1 MKTFKLLTAGL
12 AIITLLFT
20 SCKKEEETQ
29 DETAN
34 LTLAKTSLTLKVG
47 EYEKVAIKTGNG
59 TYTATSSDI
68 TKATV
73 SLVNNELTI
82 TALAEGLATVT
93 VSDAKNRTA
102 DISVK
107 VLDLVVPG
115 EHITLLKGKTATR
128 TISFGN
134 DYKVATTDAAIATAT
149 IANNLLTIEAINK
162 GNALVT
168 VKDLVSEKVQTFSV
182 TVESQPL
189 ALSVATVALTKGE
202 KVAVAIVSGNSSY
215 TVSVADTAVA
225 AATVSGT
232 TVTVTGVGVG
242 TTKITVKDADDKTAE
257 LSVTVNALS
266 LALEKTTVEVNADAA
281 VEVAIR
287 SGNGNYTLQVADNS
301 KATATIVGDKV
312 RIEGK
317 EAGTTK
323 VTVKDSQNKTAE
335 ITVTVKPRGLSLER
349 TALTINAGTTAEV
362 AIFSGNGG
370 YTVQVADNNKVTASV
385 VNNKVRI
392 EAKAAGTTKVTV
404 KDSQNKTAE
413 ITVTVNAFSLTLER
427 NAVEV
432 NADAAVEVAITA
444 GNGNYTLQVADNSKA
459 TATIVGD
466 KVRIEGK
473 AAGTTKV
480 TVKDSQNKTA
490 EITVT
495 VKPRGL
501 SLERTA
507 LTINAGTTAEVAIFS
522 GNGGYTV
529 QVADNSKVTA
539 SVVNNK
545 VRIEGKAAGTTK
557 VTVKDNQNKTAEIT
571 VTVNAF
577 SLTLERNAVEL
588 NPDDTAEV
596 SITNGNGNYTLQVA
610 DNSKA
615 TATIVGNKVR
625 IEGKA
630 AGTTKVT
637 VKDSQNKTAEIT
649 VTVKPRGLSLERT
662 ALTINA
668 GTTAE
673 VAIFSGNGG
682 YTVQVADNSKVT
694 ASVVNNKVR
703 IEAKAAGT
711 TKVTVKDGQN
721 KTAEITVTVNAFSL
735 TLERNAVE
743 VNADAAV
750 YVAIT
755 AGNGNYTVQV
765 ADNSKATA
773 TISPTIVGDIVRIE
787 GKAAGTT
794 KVTVKDSQNKTAEI
808 TVTVNAFSLTLER
821 TALTINAGT
830 TAEVAITA
838 GNGNYTVQV
847 ADNSKVTASVVN
859 NKVHIEAKAAG
870 TTKVIVKDSQNKT
883 AEITVTV
890 NAFSL
895 TLERT
900 TLTINAG
907 TTAEVAITA
916 GNGNYTLQV
925 ADNSKV
931 TASVVNNK
939 VHIEAKAA
947 GTTKVIVK
955 DSQNKTA
962 EITVT
967 VKPRGLSLE
976 RTALTINAGTTAEI
990 AITAG
995 NGNYTVQVADNS
1007 KVTASVVNNKVRIEA
1022 KAAGTT
1028 KVTVKDGQNKT
1039 AEITVTVNAFS
1050 LTLERTA
1057 LTINAGT
1064 TAEVA
1069 ITAGNGN
1076 YTLQV
1081 ADNSKVTAS
1090 VVNNKVR
1097 IEGKAAGTTKVTV
1110 KDSQNKTAEIT
1121 VTINPFNLSL
1131 ERNAL
1136 TINAGTTAEVAIFSG
1151 NGGYTVQ
1158 VADNSKVTASVVNNK
1173 VRIEGKAAGTTKVTV
1188 KDSQNKTAEISVT
1201 VSPRNLTVEKMRVE
1215 LNAGANTLVTITNG
1229 NGGYTAL
1236 SEDNNKV
1243 TAQIEGNGVRITAK
1257 AAGTAKVTVKD
1268 SANKQVEIV
1277 VVVKPYNLTVDKTE
1291 VEVNVG
1297 ATAEV
1302 AIRTGN
1308 GGYSVPMYDNTK
1320 VQVAIVGSTV
1330 RITGKAAGET
1340 SVTVKDS
1347 QDKTVEIMVT
1357 VKGTDLELAQA
1368 NVEVNVGATADVA
1381 IVKGTAPYTV
1391 SVINSSVATAEII
1404 GGNKVRIKGVGAGT
1418 TKVTIGDDQSKQAS
1432 IMVTVKAASTDD
1444 LFDIVEGEDNE
1455 YEDYQGER
1463 VIEVK
1468 GSASAIIG
1476 NIVLPARGTVLADSA
1491 LEYSNVSS
1499 VDFNNVKII
1508 GEGALHSSPNL
1519 TKVLLR
1525 KVTKIKSMAFAECN
1539 NLKEVRCY
1547 MNVPPTVKSDAFEGI
1562 AEDAVLWVPRG
1573 KKGAYEAKKAFSSS
1587 FSEIKEM

>member
-73 SLVNNELTI
+73 TLVNNELTI

-93 VSDAKNRTA
+93 VSDAKNHTA

-115 EHITLLKGKTATR
+115 EHITLLKGNTATR
-128 TISFGN
+128 TVSFGN

-149 IANNLLTIEAINK
+149 IANNLLTIEAISK

-257 LSVTVNALS
+257 LSVTVNA
-266 LALEKTTVEVNADAA
+266 
-281 VEVAIR
+281 
-287 SGNGNYTLQVADNS
+287 
-301 KATATIVGDKV
+301 
-312 RIEGK
+312 
-317 EAGTTK
+317 
-323 VTVKDSQNKTAE
+323 
-335 ITVTVKPRGLSLER
+335 
-349 TALTINAGTTAEV
+349 
-362 AIFSGNGG
+362 
-370 YTVQVADNNKVTASV
+370 
-385 VNNKVRI
+385 
-392 EAKAAGTTKVTV
+392 
-404 KDSQNKTAE
+404 
-413 ITVTVNAFSLTLER
+413 FSLTLER

-444 GNGNYTLQVADNSKA
+444 GNGNYTVQVADNSKA

-545 VRIEGKAAGTTK
+545 VRIE
-557 VTVKDNQNKTAEIT
+557 
-571 VTVNAF
+571 
-577 SLTLERNAVEL
+577 
-588 NPDDTAEV
+588 
-596 SITNGNGNYTLQVA
+596 
-610 DNSKA
+610 
-615 TATIVGNKVR
+615 
-625 IEGKA
+625 
-630 AGTTKVT
+630 
-637 VKDSQNKTAEIT
+637 
-649 VTVKPRGLSLERT
+649 
-662 ALTINA
+662 
-668 GTTAE
+668 
-673 VAIFSGNGG
+673 
-682 YTVQVADNSKVT
+682 
-694 ASVVNNKVR
+694 
-703 IEAKAAGT
+703 AKAAGT
-711 TKVTVKDGQN
+711 TKVT
-721 KTAEITVTVNAFSL
+721 L
-735 TLERNAVE
+735 
-743 VNADAAV
+743 
-750 YVAIT
+750 
-755 AGNGNYTVQV
+755 
-765 ADNSKATA
+765 
-773 TISPTIVGDIVRIE
+773 
-787 GKAAGTT
+787 
-794 KVTVKDSQNKTAEI
+794 
-808 TVTVNAFSLTLER
+808 
-821 TALTINAGT
+821 
-830 TAEVAITA
+830 
-838 GNGNYTVQV
+838 
-847 ADNSKVTASVVN
+847 
-859 NKVHIEAKAAG
+859 
-870 TTKVIVKDSQNKT
+870 
-883 AEITVTV
+883 
-890 NAFSL
+890 
-895 TLERT
+895 
-900 TLTINAG
+900 
-907 TTAEVAITA
+907 
-916 GNGNYTLQV
+916 
-925 ADNSKV
+925 
-931 TASVVNNK
+931 
-939 VHIEAKAA
+939 
-947 GTTKVIVK
+947 
-955 DSQNKTA
+955 
-962 EITVT
+962 
-967 VKPRGLSLE
+967 
-976 RTALTINAGTTAEI
+976 
-990 AITAG
+990 
-995 NGNYTVQVADNS
+995 
-1007 KVTASVVNNKVRIEA
+1007 
-1022 KAAGTT
+1022 
-1028 KVTVKDGQNKT
+1028 KDGQNKT

-1050 LTLERTA
+1050 LTLERTT

-1158 VADNSKVTASVVNNK
+1158 VADNSKATATIVGNK
-1173 VRIEGKAAGTTKVTV
+1173 VRITGVGAGTTKVTV

-1201 VSPRNLTVEKMRVE
+1201 VSPRNLSVEKMRVE
-1215 LNAGANTLVTITNG
+1215 LNAGANTLVAITNG
-1229 NGGYTAL
+1229 NGGYTAV

-1243 TAQIEGNGVRITAK
+1243 TAQIEGNGIRITAK

-1302 AIRTGN
+1302 AIRSGN

-1347 QDKTVEIMVT
+1347 QDKTVEIIVT
-1357 VKGTDLELAQA
+1357 VKGADLELAKA
-1368 NVEVNVGATADVA
+1368 NVEVNVGATAEVA

-1391 SVINSSVATAEII
+1391 SVINSSVATAQII
-1404 GGNKVRIKGVGAGT
+1404 GGNKVRITGVGAGT
-1418 TKVTIGDDQSKQAS
+1418 TKVTVGDDQAKQAF

-1444 LFDIVEGEDNE
+1444 LFDIVEGEDIE
-1455 YEDYQGER
+1455 EEDYKNER

-1468 GSASAIIG
+1468 GSASAISG
-1476 NIVLPARGTVLADSA
+1476 NIVLPARGTVLADNT
-1491 LEYSNVSS
+1491 LEYSSVSS

-1508 GEGALHSSPNL
+1508 GEGALHSSRNL
-1519 TKVLLR
+1519 TKVLLK
-1525 KVTKIKSMAFAECN
+1525 KVTKIKSMAFAECDK
-1539 NLKEVRCY
+1539 LKEVRCN
-1547 MNVPPTVKSDAFEGI
+1547 MNVPPTVESDAFEGI
-1562 AEDAVLWVPRG
+1562 AEDAVLWVPNG
-1573 KKGAYEAKKAFSSS
+1573 KKGAYEAVEAFSSN

>member
-73 SLVNNELTI
+73 TLVNNELTI

-93 VSDAKNRTA
+93 VSDAKNHTA

-115 EHITLLKGKTATR
+115 EHITLLKGNTATR

-149 IANNLLTIEAINK
+149 IANNLLTIEAISK

-257 LSVTVNALS
+257 LS
-266 LALEKTTVEVNADAA
+266 
-281 VEVAIR
+281 
-287 SGNGNYTLQVADNS
+287 
-301 KATATIVGDKV
+301 
-312 RIEGK
+312 
-317 EAGTTK
+317 
-323 VTVKDSQNKTAE
+323 
-335 ITVTVKPRGLSLER
+335 
-349 TALTINAGTTAEV
+349 
-362 AIFSGNGG
+362 
-370 YTVQVADNNKVTASV
+370 
-385 VNNKVRI
+385 
-392 EAKAAGTTKVTV
+392 
-404 KDSQNKTAE
+404 
-413 ITVTVNAFSLTLER
+413 VTVNAFSLTLER

-507 LTINAGTTAEVAIFS
+507 LTINAGTTAEVAI
-522 GNGGYTV
+522 
-529 QVADNSKVTA
+529 
-539 SVVNNK
+539 
-545 VRIEGKAAGTTK
+545 
-557 VTVKDNQNKTAEIT
+557 
-571 VTVNAF
+571 
-577 SLTLERNAVEL
+577 
-588 NPDDTAEV
+588 
-596 SITNGNGNYTLQVA
+596 
-610 DNSKA
+610 
-615 TATIVGNKVR
+615 
-625 IEGKA
+625 
-630 AGTTKVT
+630 
-637 VKDSQNKTAEIT
+637 
-649 VTVKPRGLSLERT
+649 
-662 ALTINA
+662 
-668 GTTAE
+668 
-673 VAIFSGNGG
+673 
-682 YTVQVADNSKVT
+682 
-694 ASVVNNKVR
+694 
-703 IEAKAAGT
+703 
-711 TKVTVKDGQN
+711 
-721 KTAEITVTVNAFSL
+721 
-735 TLERNAVE
+735 
-743 VNADAAV
+743 
-750 YVAIT
+750 T
-755 AGNGNYTVQV
+755 AGNGN
-765 ADNSKATA
+765 
-773 TISPTIVGDIVRIE
+773 
-787 GKAAGTT
+787 
-794 KVTVKDSQNKTAEI
+794 
-808 TVTVNAFSLTLER
+808 
-821 TALTINAGT
+821 
-830 TAEVAITA
+830 
-838 GNGNYTVQV
+838 
-847 ADNSKVTASVVN
+847 
-859 NKVHIEAKAAG
+859 
-870 TTKVIVKDSQNKT
+870 
-883 AEITVTV
+883 
-890 NAFSL
+890 
-895 TLERT
+895 
-900 TLTINAG
+900 
-907 TTAEVAITA
+907 
-916 GNGNYTLQV
+916 
-925 ADNSKV
+925 
-931 TASVVNNK
+931 
-939 VHIEAKAA
+939 
-947 GTTKVIVK
+947 
-955 DSQNKTA
+955 
-962 EITVT
+962 
-967 VKPRGLSLE
+967 
-976 RTALTINAGTTAEI
+976 
-990 AITAG
+990 
-995 NGNYTVQVADNS
+995 
-1007 KVTASVVNNKVRIEA
+1007 
-1022 KAAGTT
+1022 
-1028 KVTVKDGQNKT
+1028 
-1039 AEITVTVNAFS
+1039 
-1050 LTLERTA
+1050 
-1057 LTINAGT
+1057 
-1064 TAEVA
+1064 
-1069 ITAGNGN
+1069 
-1076 YTLQV
+1076 
-1081 ADNSKVTAS
+1081 
-1090 VVNNKVR
+1090 
-1097 IEGKAAGTTKVTV
+1097 
-1110 KDSQNKTAEIT
+1110 
-1121 VTINPFNLSL
+1121 
-1131 ERNAL
+1131 
-1136 TINAGTTAEVAIFSG
+1136 
-1151 NGGYTVQ
+1151 YTVQ

-1357 VKGTDLELAQA
+1357 VKGTDLELAKA
-1368 NVEVNVGATADVA
+1368 NVEVNVGATAEVA

-1391 SVINSSVATAEII
+1391 SVINSSVATAQII
-1404 GGNKVRIKGVGAGT
+1404 GGNKVRITGVGAGT
-1418 TKVTIGDDQSKQAS
+1418 TKVTVGDDQAKQAF

-1444 LFDIVEGEDNE
+1444 LFDIVEGEDIE
-1455 YEDYQGER
+1455 EEDYKNER

-1468 GSASAIIG
+1468 GSASAISG
-1476 NIVLPARGTVLADSA
+1476 NIVLPARGTVLADNT
-1491 LEYSNVSS
+1491 LEYSSVSS

-1508 GEGALHSSPNL
+1508 GEGALHSSRNL
-1519 TKVLLR
+1519 TKVLLK

-1539 NLKEVRCY
+1539 KLKEVRCY
-1547 MNVPPTVKSDAFEGI
+1547 MNVPPTVESDAFDGI

-1573 KKGAYEAKKAFSSS
+1573 KKGAYEAVEAFSSS

>member
-73 SLVNNELTI
+73 TLVNNELTI

-93 VSDAKNRTA
+93 VSDAKNHTA

-115 EHITLLKGKTATR
+115 EHITLLKGNTATR
-128 TISFGN
+128 TVSFGN

-149 IANNLLTIEAINK
+149 IANNLLTIEAISK

-257 LSVTVNALS
+257 LS
-266 LALEKTTVEVNADAA
+266 
-281 VEVAIR
+281 
-287 SGNGNYTLQVADNS
+287 
-301 KATATIVGDKV
+301 
-312 RIEGK
+312 
-317 EAGTTK
+317 
-323 VTVKDSQNKTAE
+323 
-335 ITVTVKPRGLSLER
+335 
-349 TALTINAGTTAEV
+349 
-362 AIFSGNGG
+362 
-370 YTVQVADNNKVTASV
+370 
-385 VNNKVRI
+385 
-392 EAKAAGTTKVTV
+392 
-404 KDSQNKTAE
+404 
-413 ITVTVNAFSLTLER
+413 VTVNAFSLTLER

-545 VRIEGKAAGTTK
+545 VRIE
-557 VTVKDNQNKTAEIT
+557 
-571 VTVNAF
+571 
-577 SLTLERNAVEL
+577 
-588 NPDDTAEV
+588 
-596 SITNGNGNYTLQVA
+596 
-610 DNSKA
+610 
-615 TATIVGNKVR
+615 
-625 IEGKA
+625 
-630 AGTTKVT
+630 
-637 VKDSQNKTAEIT
+637 
-649 VTVKPRGLSLERT
+649 
-662 ALTINA
+662 
-668 GTTAE
+668 
-673 VAIFSGNGG
+673 
-682 YTVQVADNSKVT
+682 
-694 ASVVNNKVR
+694 
-703 IEAKAAGT
+703 AKAAGT

-743 VNADAAV
+743 LNPDETAEVS
-750 YVAIT
+750 IT
-755 AGNGNYTVQV
+755 NGNGNYTLQV

-773 TISPTIVGDIVRIE
+773 TIVG
-787 GKAAGTT
+787 
-794 KVTVKDSQNKTAEI
+794 
-808 TVTVNAFSLTLER
+808 
-821 TALTINAGT
+821 
-830 TAEVAITA
+830 
-838 GNGNYTVQV
+838 
-847 ADNSKVTASVVN
+847 

-870 TTKVIVKDSQNKT
+870 TTKVIVKDS
-883 AEITVTV
+883 
-890 NAFSL
+890 
-895 TLERT
+895 
-900 TLTINAG
+900 
-907 TTAEVAITA
+907 
-916 GNGNYTLQV
+916 
-925 ADNSKV
+925 
-931 TASVVNNK
+931 
-939 VHIEAKAA
+939 
-947 GTTKVIVK
+947 
-955 DSQNKTA
+955 
-962 EITVT
+962 
-967 VKPRGLSLE
+967 
-976 RTALTINAGTTAEI
+976 
-990 AITAG
+990 
-995 NGNYTVQVADNS
+995 
-1007 KVTASVVNNKVRIEA
+1007 
-1022 KAAGTT
+1022 
-1028 KVTVKDGQNKT
+1028 QNKT

-1081 ADNSKVTAS
+1081 ADNSKATATI
-1090 VVNNKVR
+1090 VGDKVR

-1121 VTINPFNLSL
+1121 ITINPFNLSL

-1215 LNAGANTLVTITNG
+1215 LNAGANTLVAITNG
-1229 NGGYTAL
+1229 NGGYTAV

-1243 TAQIEGNGVRITAK
+1243 TAQIEGNGIRITAK

-1297 ATAEV
+1297 ATEEV
-1302 AIRTGN
+1302 AIRSGN

-1340 SVTVKDS
+1340 SITVKDS
-1347 QDKTVEIMVT
+1347 QDKTVEIIVT
-1357 VKGTDLELAQA
+1357 VKGTDLELAKA
-1368 NVEVNVGATADVA
+1368 NVEVNVGATAEVA

-1391 SVINSSVATAEII
+1391 SVINSSVATAQII
-1404 GGNKVRIKGVGAGT
+1404 GGNKVRITGVGAGT
-1418 TKVTIGDDQSKQAS
+1418 TKVTVGDDQAKQAF

-1444 LFDIVEGEDNE
+1444 LFDIVEGEDIE
-1455 YEDYQGER
+1455 EEDYKNER

-1468 GSASAIIG
+1468 GSASAISG
-1476 NIVLPARGTVLADSA
+1476 NIVLPARGTVLADNT
-1491 LEYSNVSS
+1491 LEYSSVSS

-1508 GEGALHSSPNL
+1508 GEGALHSSRNL
-1519 TKVLLR
+1519 TKVLLK
-1525 KVTKIKSMAFAECN
+1525 KVTKIKSMAFAECDK
-1539 NLKEVRCY
+1539 LKEVRCN
-1547 MNVPPTVKSDAFEGI
+1547 MNVPPTVESDAFEGI

-1573 KKGAYEAKKAFSSS
+1573 KKGAYEDVEAFSSS

>member
-115 EHITLLKGKTATR
+115 EHITLLKGNTATR

-149 IANNLLTIEAINK
+149 IANNLLTIEAISK

-281 VEVAIR
+281 VEVAI
-287 SGNGNYTLQVADNS
+287 
-301 KATATIVGDKV
+301 
-312 RIEGK
+312 
-317 EAGTTK
+317 
-323 VTVKDSQNKTAE
+323 
-335 ITVTVKPRGLSLER
+335 
-349 TALTINAGTTAEV
+349 
-362 AIFSGNGG
+362 
-370 YTVQVADNNKVTASV
+370 
-385 VNNKVRI
+385 
-392 EAKAAGTTKVTV
+392 
-404 KDSQNKTAE
+404 
-413 ITVTVNAFSLTLER
+413 
-427 NAVEV
+427 
-432 NADAAVEVAITA
+432 TA

-501 SLERTA
+501 SLERT
-507 LTINAGTTAEVAIFS
+507 
-522 GNGGYTV
+522 
-529 QVADNSKVTA
+529 
-539 SVVNNK
+539 
-545 VRIEGKAAGTTK
+545 
-557 VTVKDNQNKTAEIT
+557 
-571 VTVNAF
+571 
-577 SLTLERNAVEL
+577 
-588 NPDDTAEV
+588 
-596 SITNGNGNYTLQVA
+596 
-610 DNSKA
+610 
-615 TATIVGNKVR
+615 
-625 IEGKA
+625 
-630 AGTTKVT
+630 
-637 VKDSQNKTAEIT
+637 
-649 VTVKPRGLSLERT
+649 
-662 ALTINA
+662 
-668 GTTAE
+668 
-673 VAIFSGNGG
+673 
-682 YTVQVADNSKVT
+682 
-694 ASVVNNKVR
+694 
-703 IEAKAAGT
+703 
-711 TKVTVKDGQN
+711 
-721 KTAEITVTVNAFSL
+721 
-735 TLERNAVE
+735 
-743 VNADAAV
+743 
-750 YVAIT
+750 
-755 AGNGNYTVQV
+755 
-765 ADNSKATA
+765 
-773 TISPTIVGDIVRIE
+773 
-787 GKAAGTT
+787 
-794 KVTVKDSQNKTAEI
+794 
-808 TVTVNAFSLTLER
+808 
-821 TALTINAGT
+821 
-830 TAEVAITA
+830 
-838 GNGNYTVQV
+838 
-847 ADNSKVTASVVN
+847 
-859 NKVHIEAKAAG
+859 
-870 TTKVIVKDSQNKT
+870 
-883 AEITVTV
+883 
-890 NAFSL
+890 
-895 TLERT
+895 
-900 TLTINAG
+900 
-907 TTAEVAITA
+907 
-916 GNGNYTLQV
+916 
-925 ADNSKV
+925 
-931 TASVVNNK
+931 
-939 VHIEAKAA
+939 
-947 GTTKVIVK
+947 
-955 DSQNKTA
+955 
-962 EITVT
+962 
-967 VKPRGLSLE
+967 
-976 RTALTINAGTTAEI
+976 
-990 AITAG
+990 
-995 NGNYTVQVADNS
+995 
-1007 KVTASVVNNKVRIEA
+1007 
-1022 KAAGTT
+1022 
-1028 KVTVKDGQNKT
+1028 
-1039 AEITVTVNAFS
+1039 
-1050 LTLERTA
+1050 
-1057 LTINAGT
+1057 
-1064 TAEVA
+1064 
-1069 ITAGNGN
+1069 
-1076 YTLQV
+1076 
-1081 ADNSKVTAS
+1081 
-1090 VVNNKVR
+1090 
-1097 IEGKAAGTTKVTV
+1097 
-1110 KDSQNKTAEIT
+1110 
-1121 VTINPFNLSL
+1121 
-1131 ERNAL
+1131 AL

-1340 SVTVKDS
+1340 SITVKDS
-1347 QDKTVEIMVT
+1347 QDKTVEIIVT
-1357 VKGTDLELAQA
+1357 VKGTDLELAKT
-1368 NVEVNVGATADVA
+1368 NVEVNVGATAEVA

-1391 SVINSSVATAEII
+1391 SVINSSVATAQII
-1404 GGNKVRIKGVGAGT
+1404 GGNKVRITGVGAGT
-1418 TKVTIGDDQSKQAS
+1418 TKVTVGDDQAKQAS

-1444 LFDIVEGEDNE
+1444 LFDIVEGEDIE
-1455 YEDYQGER
+1455 EEDYKNER

-1468 GSASAIIG
+1468 GSASAISG
-1476 NIVLPARGTVLADSA
+1476 NIVLPARGTVLADNT
-1491 LEYSNVSS
+1491 LEYSSVSS

-1508 GEGALHSSPNL
+1508 GEGALHSSRNL
-1519 TKVLLR
+1519 TKVLLK
-1525 KVTKIKSMAFAECN
+1525 KVTKIKSMAFAECDK
-1539 NLKEVRCY
+1539 LKEVRCY
-1547 MNVPPTVKSDAFEGI
+1547 MNVPPTVESDAFEGI

-1573 KKGAYEAKKAFSSS
+1573 KKGAYEDVEAFSSN

>member
-73 SLVNNELTI
+73 TLVNNELTI

-115 EHITLLKGKTATR
+115 EHITLLKGNTATR

-149 IANNLLTIEAINK
+149 IANNLLTIEAISK

-287 SGNGNYTLQVADNS
+287 SGNGDYTAQVADNS

-362 AIFSGNGG
+362 AITAGNGN
-370 YTVQVADNNKVTASV
+370 YTVQVADNSKVTASV

-432 NADAAVEVAITA
+432 NADAAVYVAITA
-444 GNGNYTLQVADNSKA
+444 GNGNYTVQVADNSKA
-459 TATIVGD
+459 TATISPTIVGD

-495 VKPRGL
+495 VKPHGL

-545 VRIEGKAAGTTK
+545 VRIEAKAAGTTK
-557 VTVKDNQNKTAEIT
+557 VTVKDGQNKTAEIT

-649 VTVKPRGLSLERT
+649 VTVRAR
-662 ALTINA
+662 A
-668 GTTAE
+668 
-673 VAIFSGNGG
+673 
-682 YTVQVADNSKVT
+682 
-694 ASVVNNKVR
+694 
-703 IEAKAAGT
+703 
-711 TKVTVKDGQN
+711 
-721 KTAEITVTVNAFSL
+721 
-735 TLERNAVE
+735 
-743 VNADAAV
+743 
-750 YVAIT
+750 
-755 AGNGNYTVQV
+755 
-765 ADNSKATA
+765 
-773 TISPTIVGDIVRIE
+773 
-787 GKAAGTT
+787 
-794 KVTVKDSQNKTAEI
+794 
-808 TVTVNAFSLTLER
+808 LTLER

-895 TLERT
+895 TLER
-900 TLTINAG
+900 N
-907 TTAEVAITA
+907 
-916 GNGNYTLQV
+916 
-925 ADNSKV
+925 
-931 TASVVNNK
+931 
-939 VHIEAKAA
+939 
-947 GTTKVIVK
+947 
-955 DSQNKTA
+955 
-962 EITVT
+962 
-967 VKPRGLSLE
+967 
-976 RTALTINAGTTAEI
+976 
-990 AITAG
+990 
-995 NGNYTVQVADNS
+995 
-1007 KVTASVVNNKVRIEA
+1007 
-1022 KAAGTT
+1022 
-1028 KVTVKDGQNKT
+1028 
-1039 AEITVTVNAFS
+1039 
-1050 LTLERTA
+1050 A

-1188 KDSQNKTAEISVT
+1188 KDSQNKTTEISVT

-1215 LNAGANTLVTITNG
+1215 LNAGANTLVAITNG
-1229 NGGYTAL
+1229 NGGYTAV

-1243 TAQIEGNGVRITAK
+1243 TAQIEGNGIRITAK
-1257 AAGTAKVTVKD
+1257 AAGTTKVTVKD

-1277 VVVKPYNLTVDKTE
+1277 VVVRPYNLTVDKTE

-1302 AIRTGN
+1302 AIRSGN

-1340 SVTVKDS
+1340 SVTIKDS
-1347 QDKTVEIMVT
+1347 QNKTAEITVT
-1357 VKGTDLELAQA
+1357 VKGADLELAKA
-1368 NVEVNVGATADVA
+1368 NVEVNVGATAEVA

-1391 SVINSSVATAEII
+1391 SVINSSVATAQII
-1404 GGNKVRIKGVGAGT
+1404 GGNKVRIEGKAAGT
-1418 TKVTIGDDQSKQAS
+1418 TKVTVGDDQAKQAF

-1444 LFDIVEGEDNE
+1444 LFDIVEGEDIE
-1455 YEDYQGER
+1455 EEDYKNER

-1468 GSASAIIG
+1468 GSASAISG
-1476 NIVLPARGTVLADSA
+1476 DIVLPARGTVLADNT
-1491 LEYSNVSS
+1491 LEYSSVSS

-1508 GEGALHSSPNL
+1508 GEGALHSSRNL
-1519 TKVLLR
+1519 TKVLLK
-1525 KVTKIKSMAFAECN
+1525 KVTKIKSMAFAECDK
-1539 NLKEVRCY
+1539 LKEVRCY
-1547 MNVPPTVKSDAFEGI
+1547 MNVPPTVESDAFDGI

-1573 KKGAYEAKKAFSSS
+1573 KKGAYEAVEAFSSS

>member
-115 EHITLLKGKTATR
+115 EHITLLKGNTATR

-149 IANNLLTIEAINK
+149 IANNLLTIEAISK

-168 VKDLVSEKVQTFSV
+168 VKDLVNEKVQTFSV

-189 ALSVATVALTKGE
+189 ALSVASVALTKGE

-232 TVTVTGVGVG
+232 TVMVTGVGVG

-257 LSVTVNALS
+257 LS
-266 LALEKTTVEVNADAA
+266 
-281 VEVAIR
+281 
-287 SGNGNYTLQVADNS
+287 
-301 KATATIVGDKV
+301 
-312 RIEGK
+312 
-317 EAGTTK
+317 
-323 VTVKDSQNKTAE
+323 
-335 ITVTVKPRGLSLER
+335 
-349 TALTINAGTTAEV
+349 
-362 AIFSGNGG
+362 
-370 YTVQVADNNKVTASV
+370 
-385 VNNKVRI
+385 
-392 EAKAAGTTKVTV
+392 
-404 KDSQNKTAE
+404 
-413 ITVTVNAFSLTLER
+413 VTVNAFSLTLER

-649 VTVKPRGLSLERT
+649 VTVRAR
-662 ALTINA
+662 A
-668 GTTAE
+668 
-673 VAIFSGNGG
+673 
-682 YTVQVADNSKVT
+682 
-694 ASVVNNKVR
+694 
-703 IEAKAAGT
+703 
-711 TKVTVKDGQN
+711 
-721 KTAEITVTVNAFSL
+721 
-735 TLERNAVE
+735 
-743 VNADAAV
+743 
-750 YVAIT
+750 
-755 AGNGNYTVQV
+755 
-765 ADNSKATA
+765 
-773 TISPTIVGDIVRIE
+773 
-787 GKAAGTT
+787 
-794 KVTVKDSQNKTAEI
+794 
-808 TVTVNAFSLTLER
+808 LTLER
-821 TALTINAGT
+821 T
-830 TAEVAITA
+830 
-838 GNGNYTVQV
+838 
-847 ADNSKVTASVVN
+847 
-859 NKVHIEAKAAG
+859 
-870 TTKVIVKDSQNKT
+870 
-883 AEITVTV
+883 
-890 NAFSL
+890 
-895 TLERT
+895 
-900 TLTINAG
+900 
-907 TTAEVAITA
+907 
-916 GNGNYTLQV
+916 
-925 ADNSKV
+925 
-931 TASVVNNK
+931 
-939 VHIEAKAA
+939 
-947 GTTKVIVK
+947 
-955 DSQNKTA
+955 
-962 EITVT
+962 
-967 VKPRGLSLE
+967 
-976 RTALTINAGTTAEI
+976 
-990 AITAG
+990 
-995 NGNYTVQVADNS
+995 
-1007 KVTASVVNNKVRIEA
+1007 
-1022 KAAGTT
+1022 
-1028 KVTVKDGQNKT
+1028 
-1039 AEITVTVNAFS
+1039 
-1050 LTLERTA
+1050 
-1057 LTINAGT
+1057 
-1064 TAEVA
+1064 
-1069 ITAGNGN
+1069 
-1076 YTLQV
+1076 
-1081 ADNSKVTAS
+1081 
-1090 VVNNKVR
+1090 
-1097 IEGKAAGTTKVTV
+1097 
-1110 KDSQNKTAEIT
+1110 
-1121 VTINPFNLSL
+1121 
-1131 ERNAL
+1131 AL

-1188 KDSQNKTAEISVT
+1188 KDNQNKTAEITVTVNAFSLTLERNAVELNPDDTAEVSITNGNGNYTLQVADNSKATATIVGNKVRIEGKAAGTTKVTVKDSQNKTAEITVTVRARALTLERTTLTINAGTTAEVAITAGNDNYTVQVADNSKVTASVVNNKVRIEGKAAGTTKVTVKDSQNKTAEITVTVNAFSLTLERTTLTINAGTTAEVAITAGNGNYTLQVADNSKATATIVGDKVRIEGKAAGTTKVTVKDSQNKTAEIIVTINPFNLSLERTALTINAGTTAEVAIFSGNGGYTVQVADNSKATATIVGNKVRIEGKAAGTTKVTVKDSQNKTAEISVT
-1201 VSPRNLTVEKMRVE
+1201 VSPRNLAVEKMRVE
-1215 LNAGANTLVTITNG
+1215 LNAGANTLVAITNG
-1229 NGGYTAL
+1229 NGGYTAV

-1243 TAQIEGNGVRITAK
+1243 TAQIEGNGIRITAK
-1257 AAGTAKVTVKD
+1257 AAGTAKVIVKD

-1277 VVVKPYNLTVDKTE
+1277 VVVRPYNLTVDKTE
-1291 VEVNVG
+1291 LEVNVG

-1302 AIRTGN
+1302 AIRSGN

-1340 SVTVKDS
+1340 SVIVKDS
-1347 QDKTVEIMVT
+1347 QDKTAEITVT
-1357 VKGTDLELAQA
+1357 VKGADLELAKA
-1368 NVEVNVGATADVA
+1368 NVEVNVGATAEVA

-1391 SVINSSVATAEII
+1391 SVINSSVATAQII
-1404 GGNKVRIKGVGAGT
+1404 GGNKVRIEGKAAGT
-1418 TKVTIGDDQSKQAS
+1418 TKVTVGDDQAKQAF

-1444 LFDIVEGEDNE
+1444 LFDIVEGEDIE
-1455 YEDYQGER
+1455 EEDYKNER

-1468 GSASAIIG
+1468 GSASAISG
-1476 NIVLPARGTVLADSA
+1476 DIVLPARGTVLADNT
-1491 LEYSNVSS
+1491 LEYSSVSS

-1508 GEGALHSSPNL
+1508 GEGALHSSRNL
-1519 TKVLLR
+1519 TKVLLK
-1525 KVTKIKSMAFAECN
+1525 KVTKIKSMAFAECDK
-1539 NLKEVRCY
+1539 LKEVRCY
-1547 MNVPPTVKSDAFEGI
+1547 MNVPPTVESDAFEGI

-1573 KKGAYEAKKAFSSS
+1573 KKGAYEAVEAFSSS

>member
-73 SLVNNELTI
+73 TLVNNELTI

-93 VSDAKNRTA
+93 VSDAKNHTA

-115 EHITLLKGKTATR
+115 EHITLLKGNTATR

-149 IANNLLTIEAINK
+149 IANNLLTIEAISK

-257 LSVTVNALS
+257 LS
-266 LALEKTTVEVNADAA
+266 
-281 VEVAIR
+281 
-287 SGNGNYTLQVADNS
+287 
-301 KATATIVGDKV
+301 
-312 RIEGK
+312 
-317 EAGTTK
+317 
-323 VTVKDSQNKTAE
+323 
-335 ITVTVKPRGLSLER
+335 
-349 TALTINAGTTAEV
+349 
-362 AIFSGNGG
+362 
-370 YTVQVADNNKVTASV
+370 
-385 VNNKVRI
+385 
-392 EAKAAGTTKVTV
+392 
-404 KDSQNKTAE
+404 
-413 ITVTVNAFSLTLER
+413 VTVNAFSLTLER

-557 VTVKDNQNKTAEIT
+557 VTVKD
-571 VTVNAF
+571 
-577 SLTLERNAVEL
+577 
-588 NPDDTAEV
+588 
-596 SITNGNGNYTLQVA
+596 
-610 DNSKA
+610 
-615 TATIVGNKVR
+615 
-625 IEGKA
+625 
-630 AGTTKVT
+630 
-637 VKDSQNKTAEIT
+637 
-649 VTVKPRGLSLERT
+649 
-662 ALTINA
+662 
-668 GTTAE
+668 
-673 VAIFSGNGG
+673 
-682 YTVQVADNSKVT
+682 
-694 ASVVNNKVR
+694 
-703 IEAKAAGT
+703 
-711 TKVTVKDGQN
+711 
-721 KTAEITVTVNAFSL
+721 
-735 TLERNAVE
+735 
-743 VNADAAV
+743 
-750 YVAIT
+750 
-755 AGNGNYTVQV
+755 
-765 ADNSKATA
+765 
-773 TISPTIVGDIVRIE
+773 
-787 GKAAGTT
+787 
-794 KVTVKDSQNKTAEI
+794 
-808 TVTVNAFSLTLER
+808 
-821 TALTINAGT
+821 
-830 TAEVAITA
+830 
-838 GNGNYTVQV
+838 
-847 ADNSKVTASVVN
+847 
-859 NKVHIEAKAAG
+859 
-870 TTKVIVKDSQNKT
+870 
-883 AEITVTV
+883 
-890 NAFSL
+890 
-895 TLERT
+895 
-900 TLTINAG
+900 
-907 TTAEVAITA
+907 
-916 GNGNYTLQV
+916 
-925 ADNSKV
+925 
-931 TASVVNNK
+931 
-939 VHIEAKAA
+939 
-947 GTTKVIVK
+947 
-955 DSQNKTA
+955 
-962 EITVT
+962 
-967 VKPRGLSLE
+967 
-976 RTALTINAGTTAEI
+976 
-990 AITAG
+990 
-995 NGNYTVQVADNS
+995 
-1007 KVTASVVNNKVRIEA
+1007 
-1022 KAAGTT
+1022 
-1028 KVTVKDGQNKT
+1028 
-1039 AEITVTVNAFS
+1039 
-1050 LTLERTA
+1050 
-1057 LTINAGT
+1057 
-1064 TAEVA
+1064 
-1069 ITAGNGN
+1069 
-1076 YTLQV
+1076 
-1081 ADNSKVTAS
+1081 
-1090 VVNNKVR
+1090 
-1097 IEGKAAGTTKVTV
+1097 
-1110 KDSQNKTAEIT
+1110 
-1121 VTINPFNLSL
+1121 
-1131 ERNAL
+1131 
-1136 TINAGTTAEVAIFSG
+1136 
-1151 NGGYTVQ
+1151 
-1158 VADNSKVTASVVNNK
+1158 
-1173 VRIEGKAAGTTKVTV
+1173 
-1188 KDSQNKTAEISVT
+1188 SQNKTAEISVT

-1215 LNAGANTLVTITNG
+1215 LNAGANTLVAITNG
-1229 NGGYTAL
+1229 NGGYTAV

-1243 TAQIEGNGVRITAK
+1243 TAQIEGNGIRITAK

-1302 AIRTGN
+1302 AIRSGN
-1308 GGYSVPMYDNTK
+1308 GGYSAPMYDDTK

-1340 SVTVKDS
+1340 SITVKDS
-1347 QDKTVEIMVT
+1347 QDKTVEIIVT
-1357 VKGTDLELAQA
+1357 VKGTDLELAKA
-1368 NVEVNVGATADVA
+1368 NVEVNVGATAEVA

-1391 SVINSSVATAEII
+1391 SVINSSVATAQII
-1404 GGNKVRIKGVGAGT
+1404 GGNKVRITGVGAGT
-1418 TKVTIGDDQSKQAS
+1418 TKVTVGDDQAKQAF
-1432 IMVTVKAASTDD
+1432 IMVTVKAVSTDD
-1444 LFDIVEGEDNE
+1444 LFDIVEGEDIE
-1455 YEDYQGER
+1455 EEDYKNER

-1468 GSASAIIG
+1468 GSASAISG
-1476 NIVLPARGTVLADSA
+1476 NIVLPARGTVLADNT
-1491 LEYSNVSS
+1491 LEYSSVSS

-1519 TKVLLR
+1519 TKVLLK

-1539 NLKEVRCY
+1539 KLKEVRCY
-1547 MNVPPTVKSDAFEGI
+1547 MNVPPTVESDAFEGI

-1573 KKGAYEAKKAFSSS
+1573 KKGAYEDVEAFSSS

>member
-73 SLVNNELTI
+73 TLVNNELTI

-93 VSDAKNRTA
+93 VSDAKNHTA
-102 DISVK
+102 NISVK

-115 EHITLLKGKTATR
+115 EHITLLKGNTATR

-149 IANNLLTIEAINK
+149 IANNLLTIEAISK

-257 LSVTVNALS
+257 LSVTVNA
-266 LALEKTTVEVNADAA
+266 
-281 VEVAIR
+281 
-287 SGNGNYTLQVADNS
+287 
-301 KATATIVGDKV
+301 
-312 RIEGK
+312 
-317 EAGTTK
+317 
-323 VTVKDSQNKTAE
+323 
-335 ITVTVKPRGLSLER
+335 
-349 TALTINAGTTAEV
+349 
-362 AIFSGNGG
+362 
-370 YTVQVADNNKVTASV
+370 
-385 VNNKVRI
+385 
-392 EAKAAGTTKVTV
+392 
-404 KDSQNKTAE
+404 
-413 ITVTVNAFSLTLER
+413 FSLTLER

-444 GNGNYTLQVADNSKA
+444 GNGNYTLQIADNSKA

-545 VRIEGKAAGTTK
+545 VRIEAKAAGTTK
-557 VTVKDNQNKTAEIT
+557 VTVKDSQNKTAEIT

-577 SLTLERNAVEL
+577 SLTLERNAVEV
-588 NPDDTAEV
+588 NADAAVEVAITA
-596 SITNGNGNYTLQVA
+596 GNGNYTLQIA

-615 TATIVGNKVR
+615 TATIVGDKVR

-682 YTVQVADNSKVT
+682 YTVQVADNSK
-694 ASVVNNKVR
+694 
-703 IEAKAAGT
+703 
-711 TKVTVKDGQN
+711 
-721 KTAEITVTVNAFSL
+721 
-735 TLERNAVE
+735 
-743 VNADAAV
+743 
-750 YVAIT
+750 
-755 AGNGNYTVQV
+755 
-765 ADNSKATA
+765 ATA
-773 TISPTIVGDIVRIE
+773 TIVG
-787 GKAAGTT
+787 
-794 KVTVKDSQNKTAEI
+794 
-808 TVTVNAFSLTLER
+808 
-821 TALTINAGT
+821 
-830 TAEVAITA
+830 
-838 GNGNYTVQV
+838 
-847 ADNSKVTASVVN
+847 
-859 NKVHIEAKAAG
+859 
-870 TTKVIVKDSQNKT
+870 
-883 AEITVTV
+883 
-890 NAFSL
+890 
-895 TLERT
+895 
-900 TLTINAG
+900 
-907 TTAEVAITA
+907 
-916 GNGNYTLQV
+916 
-925 ADNSKV
+925 
-931 TASVVNNK
+931 
-939 VHIEAKAA
+939 
-947 GTTKVIVK
+947 
-955 DSQNKTA
+955 
-962 EITVT
+962 
-967 VKPRGLSLE
+967 
-976 RTALTINAGTTAEI
+976 
-990 AITAG
+990 
-995 NGNYTVQVADNS
+995 
-1007 KVTASVVNNKVRIEA
+1007 
-1022 KAAGTT
+1022 
-1028 KVTVKDGQNKT
+1028 
-1039 AEITVTVNAFS
+1039 
-1050 LTLERTA
+1050 
-1057 LTINAGT
+1057 
-1064 TAEVA
+1064 
-1069 ITAGNGN
+1069 
-1076 YTLQV
+1076 
-1081 ADNSKVTAS
+1081 
-1090 VVNNKVR
+1090 
-1097 IEGKAAGTTKVTV
+1097 
-1110 KDSQNKTAEIT
+1110 
-1121 VTINPFNLSL
+1121 
-1131 ERNAL
+1131 
-1136 TINAGTTAEVAIFSG
+1136 
-1151 NGGYTVQ
+1151 
-1158 VADNSKVTASVVNNK
+1158 NK

-1201 VSPRNLTVEKMRVE
+1201 VSPRNLAVEKMRVE
-1215 LNAGANTLVTITNG
+1215 LNAGANTLVAITNG
-1229 NGGYTAL
+1229 NGGYTAV

-1243 TAQIEGNGVRITAK
+1243 TAQIEGNGIRITAK

-1277 VVVKPYNLTVDKTE
+1277 VVVRPYNLTVDKNE

-1297 ATAEV
+1297 ATVEV
-1302 AIRTGN
+1302 AIRSGN

-1330 RITGKAAGET
+1330 RITGKAAGEI
-1340 SVTVKDS
+1340 SVIVKDS
-1347 QDKTVEIMVT
+1347 QDKTVEIIVT
-1357 VKGTDLELAQA
+1357 VKGADLELAKA
-1368 NVEVNVGATADVA
+1368 NVEVNVGATAEVA

-1391 SVINSSVATAEII
+1391 SVINSSVATAQII
-1404 GGNKVRIKGVGAGT
+1404 GGNKVRIEGKAVGT
-1418 TKVTIGDDQSKQAS
+1418 TKVTVGDDQAKQAF

-1468 GSASAIIG
+1468 GSASAISG
-1476 NIVLPARGTVLADSA
+1476 DIVLPARGTVLADNT
-1491 LEYSNVSS
+1491 LEYSSVSS

-1508 GEGALHSSPNL
+1508 GEGALHSSRNL

-1525 KVTKIKSMAFAECN
+1525 KVTKIKSMAFAECDK
-1539 NLKEVRCY
+1539 LKEVRCY
-1547 MNVPPTVKSDAFEGI
+1547 MNVPPTVESDAFDGI

-1573 KKGAYEAKKAFSSS
+1573 KKGAYEAVEAFSSS

>member
-115 EHITLLKGKTATR
+115 EHITLLKGNTATR

-149 IANNLLTIEAINK
+149 IANNLLTIEAISK

-257 LSVTVNALS
+257 LSVTVNAFS
-266 LALEKTTVEVNADAA
+266 LTLERNAVEVNADAA

-287 SGNGNYTLQVADNS
+287 SGNGNYTVQVADNS

-370 YTVQVADNNKVTASV
+370 YTVQVADNSKATATIV
-385 VNNKVRI
+385 GNKVRI
-392 EAKAAGTTKVTV
+392 EGKAAGTTKVTV

-444 GNGNYTLQVADNSKA
+444 GNGNYTVQVADNSKA

-466 KVRIEGK
+466 
-473 AAGTTKV
+473 
-480 TVKDSQNKTA
+480 
-490 EITVT
+490 
-495 VKPRGL
+495 
-501 SLERTA
+501 
-507 LTINAGTTAEVAIFS
+507 
-522 GNGGYTV
+522 
-529 QVADNSKVTA
+529 
-539 SVVNNK
+539 
-545 VRIEGKAAGTTK
+545 
-557 VTVKDNQNKTAEIT
+557 
-571 VTVNAF
+571 
-577 SLTLERNAVEL
+577 
-588 NPDDTAEV
+588 
-596 SITNGNGNYTLQVA
+596 
-610 DNSKA
+610 
-615 TATIVGNKVR
+615 
-625 IEGKA
+625 
-630 AGTTKVT
+630 
-637 VKDSQNKTAEIT
+637 
-649 VTVKPRGLSLERT
+649 
-662 ALTINA
+662 
-668 GTTAE
+668 
-673 VAIFSGNGG
+673 
-682 YTVQVADNSKVT
+682 
-694 ASVVNNKVR
+694 
-703 IEAKAAGT
+703 
-711 TKVTVKDGQN
+711 
-721 KTAEITVTVNAFSL
+721 
-735 TLERNAVE
+735 
-743 VNADAAV
+743 
-750 YVAIT
+750 
-755 AGNGNYTVQV
+755 
-765 ADNSKATA
+765 
-773 TISPTIVGDIVRIE
+773 
-787 GKAAGTT
+787 
-794 KVTVKDSQNKTAEI
+794 
-808 TVTVNAFSLTLER
+808 
-821 TALTINAGT
+821 
-830 TAEVAITA
+830 
-838 GNGNYTVQV
+838 
-847 ADNSKVTASVVN
+847 
-859 NKVHIEAKAAG
+859 
-870 TTKVIVKDSQNKT
+870 
-883 AEITVTV
+883 
-890 NAFSL
+890 
-895 TLERT
+895 
-900 TLTINAG
+900 
-907 TTAEVAITA
+907 
-916 GNGNYTLQV
+916 
-925 ADNSKV
+925 
-931 TASVVNNK
+931 
-939 VHIEAKAA
+939 
-947 GTTKVIVK
+947 
-955 DSQNKTA
+955 
-962 EITVT
+962 
-967 VKPRGLSLE
+967 
-976 RTALTINAGTTAEI
+976 
-990 AITAG
+990 
-995 NGNYTVQVADNS
+995 
-1007 KVTASVVNNKVRIEA
+1007 
-1022 KAAGTT
+1022 
-1028 KVTVKDGQNKT
+1028 
-1039 AEITVTVNAFS
+1039 
-1050 LTLERTA
+1050 
-1057 LTINAGT
+1057 
-1064 TAEVA
+1064 
-1069 ITAGNGN
+1069 
-1076 YTLQV
+1076 
-1081 ADNSKVTAS
+1081 
-1090 VVNNKVR
+1090 
-1097 IEGKAAGTTKVTV
+1097 
-1110 KDSQNKTAEIT
+1110 
-1121 VTINPFNLSL
+1121 
-1131 ERNAL
+1131 
-1136 TINAGTTAEVAIFSG
+1136 
-1151 NGGYTVQ
+1151 
-1158 VADNSKVTASVVNNK
+1158 K

-1215 LNAGANTLVTITNG
+1215 LNAGANTLVAITNG
-1229 NGGYTAL
+1229 NGGYTAV

-1243 TAQIEGNGVRITAK
+1243 TAQIEGNGIRITAK

-1302 AIRTGN
+1302 AIRSGN
-1308 GGYSVPMYDNTK
+1308 GGYSAPMYDDTK

-1347 QDKTVEIMVT
+1347 QDKTVEIIVT
-1357 VKGTDLELAQA
+1357 VKGTDLELAKA
-1368 NVEVNVGATADVA
+1368 NVEVNVGATAEVA

-1391 SVINSSVATAEII
+1391 SVINSSVATAQII
-1404 GGNKVRIKGVGAGT
+1404 GGNKVRITGVGAGT
-1418 TKVTIGDDQSKQAS
+1418 TKVTVGDDQAKQAF

-1444 LFDIVEGEDNE
+1444 LFDIVEGEDIE
-1455 YEDYQGER
+1455 EEDYKNER

-1468 GSASAIIG
+1468 GSASAISG
-1476 NIVLPARGTVLADSA
+1476 NIVLPARGTVLADNT
-1491 LEYSNVSS
+1491 LEYSSVSS

-1508 GEGALHSSPNL
+1508 GEGALHSSRNL
-1519 TKVLLR
+1519 TKVLLK
-1525 KVTKIKSMAFAECN
+1525 KVTKIKSMAFAECDK
-1539 NLKEVRCY
+1539 LKEVRCN
-1547 MNVPPTVKSDAFEGI
+1547 MNVPPTVESDAFDGI

-1573 KKGAYEAKKAFSSS
+1573 KKGAYEDVEAFSSS
-1587 FSEIKEM
+1587 FSEIKEIQ

>member
-20 SCKKEEETQ
+20 SCKKEEEKQ

-115 EHITLLKGKTATR
+115 EHITLLKGNTATR

-149 IANNLLTIEAINK
+149 IANNLLTIEAISK

-257 LSVTVNALS
+257 LSVTVNA
-266 LALEKTTVEVNADAA
+266 
-281 VEVAIR
+281 
-287 SGNGNYTLQVADNS
+287 
-301 KATATIVGDKV
+301 
-312 RIEGK
+312 
-317 EAGTTK
+317 
-323 VTVKDSQNKTAE
+323 
-335 ITVTVKPRGLSLER
+335 
-349 TALTINAGTTAEV
+349 
-362 AIFSGNGG
+362 
-370 YTVQVADNNKVTASV
+370 
-385 VNNKVRI
+385 
-392 EAKAAGTTKVTV
+392 
-404 KDSQNKTAE
+404 
-413 ITVTVNAFSLTLER
+413 FSLTLER

-444 GNGNYTLQVADNSKA
+444 GNGNYTIQVADNSKA

-495 VKPRGL
+495 VKPHGL

-557 VTVKDNQNKTAEIT
+557 VTVKDSQNKTAEIT

-615 TATIVGNKVR
+615 TATIAGDKVR
-625 IEGKA
+625 IEG
-630 AGTTKVT
+630 
-637 VKDSQNKTAEIT
+637 
-649 VTVKPRGLSLERT
+649 
-662 ALTINA
+662 
-668 GTTAE
+668 
-673 VAIFSGNGG
+673 
-682 YTVQVADNSKVT
+682 
-694 ASVVNNKVR
+694 
-703 IEAKAAGT
+703 
-711 TKVTVKDGQN
+711 
-721 KTAEITVTVNAFSL
+721 
-735 TLERNAVE
+735 
-743 VNADAAV
+743 
-750 YVAIT
+750 
-755 AGNGNYTVQV
+755 
-765 ADNSKATA
+765 
-773 TISPTIVGDIVRIE
+773 
-787 GKAAGTT
+787 
-794 KVTVKDSQNKTAEI
+794 
-808 TVTVNAFSLTLER
+808 
-821 TALTINAGT
+821 
-830 TAEVAITA
+830 
-838 GNGNYTVQV
+838 
-847 ADNSKVTASVVN
+847 
-859 NKVHIEAKAAG
+859 KAAG

-939 VHIEAKAA
+939 V
-947 GTTKVIVK
+947 
-955 DSQNKTA
+955 
-962 EITVT
+962 
-967 VKPRGLSLE
+967 
-976 RTALTINAGTTAEI
+976 
-990 AITAG
+990 
-995 NGNYTVQVADNS
+995 
-1007 KVTASVVNNKVRIEA
+1007 RIEA
-1022 KAAGTT
+1022 
-1028 KVTVKDGQNKT
+1028 
-1039 AEITVTVNAFS
+1039 
-1050 LTLERTA
+1050 
-1057 LTINAGT
+1057 
-1064 TAEVA
+1064 
-1069 ITAGNGN
+1069 
-1076 YTLQV
+1076 
-1081 ADNSKVTAS
+1081 
-1090 VVNNKVR
+1090 
-1097 IEGKAAGTTKVTV
+1097 KAAGTTKVTV

-1151 NGGYTVQ
+1151 TGGYTVQ
-1158 VADNSKVTASVVNNK
+1158 VADNSKATATIVDNK
-1173 VRIEGKAAGTTKVTV
+1173 VRITGVGAGTTKVTV

-1215 LNAGANTLVTITNG
+1215 LNAGANTLVAITNGNGGYTVDSEDNNKVMAKIEGNGIRITAKAAGTTKVTVKDGQNKTAEISVTVSPHNLAVEKMRVELNAGANTLVAITNG
-1229 NGGYTAL
+1229 NGGYTAV

-1243 TAQIEGNGVRITAK
+1243 TAQIESNGIRITAK

-1277 VVVKPYNLTVDKTE
+1277 VVVRPYNLTVDKTE

-1302 AIRTGN
+1302 AIRSGN
-1308 GGYSVPMYDNTK
+1308 GGYSAPMYDNTK

-1340 SVTVKDS
+1340 SVTIKDS
-1347 QDKTVEIMVT
+1347 QNKTAEITVT
-1357 VKGTDLELAQA
+1357 VKGADLELAQA
-1368 NVEVNVGATADVA
+1368 NVEVNVGATTEVA

-1391 SVINSSVATAEII
+1391 SVINSSVATAQII
-1404 GGNKVRIKGVGAGT
+1404 GGNKVRIEGKAAGT
-1418 TKVTIGDDQSKQAS
+1418 TKVTVGDDQAKQAF
-1432 IMVTVKAASTDD
+1432 IMVTVKAASTGD
-1444 LFDIVEGEDNE
+1444 LFDIVEGEDIE
-1455 YEDYQGER
+1455 EEDYKNER

-1587 FSEIKEM
+1587 FSEIKEMQ

>member
-115 EHITLLKGKTATR
+115 EHITLLKGNTATR

-149 IANNLLTIEAINK
+149 IANNFLTIEAISK

-215 TVSVADTAVA
+215 IVSVADTAVA

-257 LSVTVNALS
+257 LS
-266 LALEKTTVEVNADAA
+266 
-281 VEVAIR
+281 
-287 SGNGNYTLQVADNS
+287 
-301 KATATIVGDKV
+301 
-312 RIEGK
+312 
-317 EAGTTK
+317 
-323 VTVKDSQNKTAE
+323 
-335 ITVTVKPRGLSLER
+335 
-349 TALTINAGTTAEV
+349 
-362 AIFSGNGG
+362 
-370 YTVQVADNNKVTASV
+370 
-385 VNNKVRI
+385 
-392 EAKAAGTTKVTV
+392 
-404 KDSQNKTAE
+404 
-413 ITVTVNAFSLTLER
+413 VTVNAFSLTLER

-480 TVKDSQNKTA
+480 TIKDSQNKT
-490 EITVT
+490 T
-495 VKPRGL
+495 
-501 SLERTA
+501 
-507 LTINAGTTAEVAIFS
+507 
-522 GNGGYTV
+522 
-529 QVADNSKVTA
+529 
-539 SVVNNK
+539 
-545 VRIEGKAAGTTK
+545 
-557 VTVKDNQNKTAEIT
+557 EIT

-649 VTVKPRGLSLERT
+649 VTVRARALTLERTTLTINAGTTAEVAITAGNGNYTLQVADNSKATATIVGNKVRIEAKAAGTTKVIVKDGQNKTAEITVTVNAFSLSLERTTLTINAGTTAEVAITAGNGNYTVQVADNSKATATIVGDKVRIEGKAAGTTKVTVKDSQNKTAEITITINPFNLSLERTALTINAGTTAEVAIFSGNGGYTVQVADNSKATATIVGNKVRIEGKAAGTTKVIVKDSQNKTAEITVTVKPRGLSLERT

-711 TKVTVKDGQN
+711 TKVTVKD
-721 KTAEITVTVNAFSL
+721 
-735 TLERNAVE
+735 
-743 VNADAAV
+743 
-750 YVAIT
+750 
-755 AGNGNYTVQV
+755 
-765 ADNSKATA
+765 
-773 TISPTIVGDIVRIE
+773 
-787 GKAAGTT
+787 
-794 KVTVKDSQNKTAEI
+794 
-808 TVTVNAFSLTLER
+808 
-821 TALTINAGT
+821 
-830 TAEVAITA
+830 
-838 GNGNYTVQV
+838 
-847 ADNSKVTASVVN
+847 
-859 NKVHIEAKAAG
+859 
-870 TTKVIVKDSQNKT
+870 
-883 AEITVTV
+883 
-890 NAFSL
+890 
-895 TLERT
+895 
-900 TLTINAG
+900 
-907 TTAEVAITA
+907 
-916 GNGNYTLQV
+916 
-925 ADNSKV
+925 
-931 TASVVNNK
+931 
-939 VHIEAKAA
+939 
-947 GTTKVIVK
+947 
-955 DSQNKTA
+955 
-962 EITVT
+962 
-967 VKPRGLSLE
+967 
-976 RTALTINAGTTAEI
+976 
-990 AITAG
+990 
-995 NGNYTVQVADNS
+995 
-1007 KVTASVVNNKVRIEA
+1007 
-1022 KAAGTT
+1022 
-1028 KVTVKDGQNKT
+1028 
-1039 AEITVTVNAFS
+1039 
-1050 LTLERTA
+1050 
-1057 LTINAGT
+1057 
-1064 TAEVA
+1064 
-1069 ITAGNGN
+1069 
-1076 YTLQV
+1076 
-1081 ADNSKVTAS
+1081 
-1090 VVNNKVR
+1090 
-1097 IEGKAAGTTKVTV
+1097 
-1110 KDSQNKTAEIT
+1110 
-1121 VTINPFNLSL
+1121 
-1131 ERNAL
+1131 
-1136 TINAGTTAEVAIFSG
+1136 
-1151 NGGYTVQ
+1151 
-1158 VADNSKVTASVVNNK
+1158 
-1173 VRIEGKAAGTTKVTV
+1173 
-1188 KDSQNKTAEISVT
+1188 SQNKTAEISVT
-1201 VSPRNLTVEKMRVE
+1201 VSPHNLTVEKMRVE
-1215 LNAGANTLVTITNG
+1215 LNAGANTLVAITNG
-1229 NGGYTAL
+1229 NGGYTAV

-1243 TAQIEGNGVRITAK
+1243 TAQIEGNGIRITAK

-1277 VVVKPYNLTVDKTE
+1277 VVVRPYNLTVDKTE

-1302 AIRTGN
+1302 AIRSGN
-1308 GGYSVPMYDNTK
+1308 GGYSAPMYDNTK

-1340 SVTVKDS
+1340 SVTIKDS
-1347 QDKTVEIMVT
+1347 QNKTAEITVT
-1357 VKGTDLELAQA
+1357 VKGADLELAQA
-1368 NVEVNVGATADVA
+1368 NVEVNVGATTEVA

-1391 SVINSSVATAEII
+1391 SVINSSVATAQII
-1404 GGNKVRIKGVGAGT
+1404 GGNKVRIEGKAAGT
-1418 TKVTIGDDQSKQAS
+1418 TKVTVGDDQAKQAF

-1444 LFDIVEGEDNE
+1444 LFDIVEGEDIE
-1455 YEDYQGER
+1455 EEDYKNER

-1468 GSASAIIG
+1468 GSASAISG
-1476 NIVLPARGTVLADSA
+1476 DIVLPARGTVLADNT
-1491 LEYSNVSS
+1491 LEYSSVSS

-1508 GEGALHSSPNL
+1508 GEGALHSSRNL

-1539 NLKEVRCY
+1539 KLKEVRCY
-1547 MNVPPTVKSDAFEGI
+1547 MNVPPTVESDAFDGI

-1573 KKGAYEAKKAFSSS
+1573 KKGAYEAVEAFSSS

>member
-73 SLVNNELTI
+73 TLVNNELTI

-93 VSDAKNRTA
+93 VSDAKNHTA
-102 DISVK
+102 NISVK

-115 EHITLLKGKTATR
+115 EHITLLKGNTATR

-149 IANNLLTIEAINK
+149 IANNLLTIEAISK

-257 LSVTVNALS
+257 LSVTVNAFS
-266 LALEKTTVEVNADAA
+266 LTLERNAVEVNADAA
-281 VEVAIR
+281 VEVAITA
-287 SGNGNYTLQVADNS
+287 GNGNYTLQIADNS

-317 EAGTTK
+317 AAGTTK

-362 AIFSGNGG
+362 TITAGNGN
-370 YTVQVADNNKVTASV
+370 YTLQVADNSKVTASV

-444 GNGNYTLQVADNSKA
+444 GNGNYTVQVADNSKA

-557 VTVKDNQNKTAEIT
+557 VTVKDSQNKTAEIT
-571 VTVNAF
+571 VTVRARA
-577 SLTLERNAVEL
+577 LTLERTTLTINAGA
-588 NPDDTAEV
+588 TAEV
-596 SITNGNGNYTLQVA
+596 AITAGNGNYTLQVADNSKATATIVGDKVRVEGKAAGTTKVTVKDSQNKTAEIIVTINPFNLSLERTALTINAGTTAEVAIFSGNGGYTVQVA

-637 VKDSQNKTAEIT
+637 VKDSQNKTAEI
-649 VTVKPRGLSLERT
+649 
-662 ALTINA
+662 
-668 GTTAE
+668 
-673 VAIFSGNGG
+673 
-682 YTVQVADNSKVT
+682 
-694 ASVVNNKVR
+694 
-703 IEAKAAGT
+703 
-711 TKVTVKDGQN
+711 
-721 KTAEITVTVNAFSL
+721 
-735 TLERNAVE
+735 
-743 VNADAAV
+743 
-750 YVAIT
+750 
-755 AGNGNYTVQV
+755 
-765 ADNSKATA
+765 
-773 TISPTIVGDIVRIE
+773 
-787 GKAAGTT
+787 
-794 KVTVKDSQNKTAEI
+794 
-808 TVTVNAFSLTLER
+808 
-821 TALTINAGT
+821 
-830 TAEVAITA
+830 
-838 GNGNYTVQV
+838 
-847 ADNSKVTASVVN
+847 
-859 NKVHIEAKAAG
+859 
-870 TTKVIVKDSQNKT
+870 
-883 AEITVTV
+883 
-890 NAFSL
+890 
-895 TLERT
+895 
-900 TLTINAG
+900 
-907 TTAEVAITA
+907 
-916 GNGNYTLQV
+916 
-925 ADNSKV
+925 
-931 TASVVNNK
+931 
-939 VHIEAKAA
+939 
-947 GTTKVIVK
+947 
-955 DSQNKTA
+955 
-962 EITVT
+962 
-967 VKPRGLSLE
+967 
-976 RTALTINAGTTAEI
+976 
-990 AITAG
+990 
-995 NGNYTVQVADNS
+995 
-1007 KVTASVVNNKVRIEA
+1007 
-1022 KAAGTT
+1022 
-1028 KVTVKDGQNKT
+1028 
-1039 AEITVTVNAFS
+1039 
-1050 LTLERTA
+1050 
-1057 LTINAGT
+1057 
-1064 TAEVA
+1064 
-1069 ITAGNGN
+1069 
-1076 YTLQV
+1076 
-1081 ADNSKVTAS
+1081 
-1090 VVNNKVR
+1090 
-1097 IEGKAAGTTKVTV
+1097 
-1110 KDSQNKTAEIT
+1110 
-1121 VTINPFNLSL
+1121 
-1131 ERNAL
+1131 
-1136 TINAGTTAEVAIFSG
+1136 
-1151 NGGYTVQ
+1151 
-1158 VADNSKVTASVVNNK
+1158 
-1173 VRIEGKAAGTTKVTV
+1173 
-1188 KDSQNKTAEISVT
+1188 SVT
-1201 VSPRNLTVEKMRVE
+1201 VSPRNLAVEKMRVE
-1215 LNAGANTLVTITNG
+1215 LNAGANTLVAITNG
-1229 NGGYTAL
+1229 NGGYTAV

-1243 TAQIEGNGVRITAK
+1243 TAQIEGNGIRITAK

-1277 VVVKPYNLTVDKTE
+1277 VVVRPYNLTVDKNE

-1297 ATAEV
+1297 ATVEV
-1302 AIRTGN
+1302 AIRSGN

-1330 RITGKAAGET
+1330 RITGKAAGEI
-1340 SVTVKDS
+1340 SVIVKDS
-1347 QDKTVEIMVT
+1347 QDKTVEIIVT
-1357 VKGTDLELAQA
+1357 VKGADLELAKA
-1368 NVEVNVGATADVA
+1368 NVEVNVGATAEVA

-1391 SVINSSVATAEII
+1391 SVINSSVATAQII
-1404 GGNKVRIKGVGAGT
+1404 GGNKVRIEGKAVGT
-1418 TKVTIGDDQSKQAS
+1418 TKVTVGDDQAKQAF

-1468 GSASAIIG
+1468 GSASAISG
-1476 NIVLPARGTVLADSA
+1476 DIVLPARGTVLADNT
-1491 LEYSNVSS
+1491 LEYSSVSS

-1508 GEGALHSSPNL
+1508 GEGALHSSRNL

-1525 KVTKIKSMAFAECN
+1525 KVTKIKSMAFAECDK
-1539 NLKEVRCY
+1539 LKEVRCY
-1547 MNVPPTVKSDAFEGI
+1547 MNVPPTVESDAFDGI

-1573 KKGAYEAKKAFSSS
+1573 KKGAYEAVEAFSSS

>member
-73 SLVNNELTI
+73 TLVNNELTI

-93 VSDAKNRTA
+93 VSDAKNHTA

-115 EHITLLKGKTATR
+115 EHITLLKGNTATR

-149 IANNLLTIEAINK
+149 IANNLLTIEAISK

-225 AATVSGT
+225 AAIVSGT

-257 LSVTVNALS
+257 LSVTVNAFS
-266 LALEKTTVEVNADAA
+266 LTLERNAVEVNADAT
-281 VEVAIR
+281 VEVAITT
-287 SGNGNYTLQVADNS
+287 GNGNYTLQVADNS

-317 EAGTTK
+317 AAGTTK

-362 AIFSGNGG
+362 AITAGNGN
-370 YTVQVADNNKVTASV
+370 YTVQVADNSKVTASVVNNKVRIEAKAAGTTKVTVKDSQNKTAEIIVTVNAFSLTLERNAVEVNADAAVEVAITAGNGNYTVQVADNSKVTASV

-459 TATIVGD
+459 TATIVGN

-480 TVKDSQNKTA
+480 IVKDSQNKTA

-557 VTVKDNQNKTAEIT
+557 VTIKDSQNKTTEIT

-649 VTVKPRGLSLERT
+649 VTVRARALTLERTTLTINAGTTAEVAITAGNGNYTLQVADNSKATATIVGNKVRIEAKAAGTTKVIVKDGQNKTAEITVTVNAFSLSLERTTLTINAGTTAEVAITAGNGNYTVQVADNSKATATIVGDKVRIEGKAAGTTKVTVKDSQNKTAEITITINPFNLSLERT

-682 YTVQVADNSKVT
+682 YTVQVADNSK
-694 ASVVNNKVR
+694 
-703 IEAKAAGT
+703 
-711 TKVTVKDGQN
+711 
-721 KTAEITVTVNAFSL
+721 
-735 TLERNAVE
+735 
-743 VNADAAV
+743 
-750 YVAIT
+750 
-755 AGNGNYTVQV
+755 
-765 ADNSKATA
+765 ATA
-773 TISPTIVGDIVRIE
+773 TIVG
-787 GKAAGTT
+787 
-794 KVTVKDSQNKTAEI
+794 
-808 TVTVNAFSLTLER
+808 
-821 TALTINAGT
+821 
-830 TAEVAITA
+830 
-838 GNGNYTVQV
+838 
-847 ADNSKVTASVVN
+847 
-859 NKVHIEAKAAG
+859 
-870 TTKVIVKDSQNKT
+870 
-883 AEITVTV
+883 
-890 NAFSL
+890 
-895 TLERT
+895 
-900 TLTINAG
+900 
-907 TTAEVAITA
+907 
-916 GNGNYTLQV
+916 
-925 ADNSKV
+925 
-931 TASVVNNK
+931 
-939 VHIEAKAA
+939 
-947 GTTKVIVK
+947 
-955 DSQNKTA
+955 
-962 EITVT
+962 
-967 VKPRGLSLE
+967 
-976 RTALTINAGTTAEI
+976 
-990 AITAG
+990 
-995 NGNYTVQVADNS
+995 
-1007 KVTASVVNNKVRIEA
+1007 
-1022 KAAGTT
+1022 
-1028 KVTVKDGQNKT
+1028 
-1039 AEITVTVNAFS
+1039 
-1050 LTLERTA
+1050 
-1057 LTINAGT
+1057 
-1064 TAEVA
+1064 
-1069 ITAGNGN
+1069 
-1076 YTLQV
+1076 
-1081 ADNSKVTAS
+1081 
-1090 VVNNKVR
+1090 
-1097 IEGKAAGTTKVTV
+1097 
-1110 KDSQNKTAEIT
+1110 
-1121 VTINPFNLSL
+1121 
-1131 ERNAL
+1131 
-1136 TINAGTTAEVAIFSG
+1136 
-1151 NGGYTVQ
+1151 
-1158 VADNSKVTASVVNNK
+1158 NK

-1201 VSPRNLTVEKMRVE
+1201 VSPHNLTVEKMRVE
-1215 LNAGANTLVTITNG
+1215 LNAGANTLVAITNG
-1229 NGGYTAL
+1229 NGGYTAV

-1243 TAQIEGNGVRITAK
+1243 TAQIEGNGIRITAK

-1277 VVVKPYNLTVDKTE
+1277 VVVRPYNLTVDKTE

-1302 AIRTGN
+1302 AIRSGN
-1308 GGYSVPMYDNTK
+1308 GGYSAPMYDNTK

-1340 SVTVKDS
+1340 SVTIKDS
-1347 QDKTVEIMVT
+1347 QNKTAEITVT
-1357 VKGTDLELAQA
+1357 VKGADLELAQA
-1368 NVEVNVGATADVA
+1368 NVEVNVGATTEVA

-1391 SVINSSVATAEII
+1391 SVINSSVATAQII
-1404 GGNKVRIKGVGAGT
+1404 GGNKVRIEGKAAGT
-1418 TKVTIGDDQSKQAS
+1418 TKVTVGDDQAKQAF

-1444 LFDIVEGEDNE
+1444 LFDIVEGEDIE
-1455 YEDYQGER
+1455 EEDYKNER

-1468 GSASAIIG
+1468 GSASAISG
-1476 NIVLPARGTVLADSA
+1476 DIVLPARGTVLADNT
-1491 LEYSNVSS
+1491 LEYSSVSS

-1508 GEGALHSSPNL
+1508 GEGALHSSRNL

-1539 NLKEVRCY
+1539 KLKEVRCY
-1547 MNVPPTVKSDAFEGI
+1547 MNVPPTVESDAFDGI

-1573 KKGAYEAKKAFSSS
+1573 KKGAYEAVEAFSSS

>member
-115 EHITLLKGKTATR
+115 EHITLLKGNTATR

-257 LSVTVNALS
+257 LSVTVNAFS
-266 LALEKTTVEVNADAA
+266 LTLERNAVEVNADAA
-281 VEVAIR
+281 VEVAITA
-287 SGNGNYTLQVADNS
+287 GNGNYTLQVADNS

-317 EAGTTK
+317 AAGTTK

-362 AIFSGNGG
+362 AITAGNGN
-370 YTVQVADNNKVTASV
+370 YTVQVADNSKVTASV

-507 LTINAGTTAEVAIFS
+507 LTINAGTTAEVAI
-522 GNGGYTV
+522 
-529 QVADNSKVTA
+529 TA
-539 SVVNNK
+539 
-545 VRIEGKAAGTTK
+545 
-557 VTVKDNQNKTAEIT
+557 
-571 VTVNAF
+571 
-577 SLTLERNAVEL
+577 
-588 NPDDTAEV
+588 
-596 SITNGNGNYTLQVA
+596 GNGNYTLQVA

-637 VKDSQNKTAEIT
+637 VKDSQNKTAEI
-649 VTVKPRGLSLERT
+649 
-662 ALTINA
+662 
-668 GTTAE
+668 
-673 VAIFSGNGG
+673 
-682 YTVQVADNSKVT
+682 
-694 ASVVNNKVR
+694 
-703 IEAKAAGT
+703 
-711 TKVTVKDGQN
+711 
-721 KTAEITVTVNAFSL
+721 
-735 TLERNAVE
+735 
-743 VNADAAV
+743 
-750 YVAIT
+750 
-755 AGNGNYTVQV
+755 
-765 ADNSKATA
+765 
-773 TISPTIVGDIVRIE
+773 
-787 GKAAGTT
+787 
-794 KVTVKDSQNKTAEI
+794 
-808 TVTVNAFSLTLER
+808 
-821 TALTINAGT
+821 
-830 TAEVAITA
+830 
-838 GNGNYTVQV
+838 
-847 ADNSKVTASVVN
+847 
-859 NKVHIEAKAAG
+859 
-870 TTKVIVKDSQNKT
+870 
-883 AEITVTV
+883 
-890 NAFSL
+890 
-895 TLERT
+895 
-900 TLTINAG
+900 
-907 TTAEVAITA
+907 
-916 GNGNYTLQV
+916 
-925 ADNSKV
+925 
-931 TASVVNNK
+931 
-939 VHIEAKAA
+939 
-947 GTTKVIVK
+947 
-955 DSQNKTA
+955 
-962 EITVT
+962 
-967 VKPRGLSLE
+967 
-976 RTALTINAGTTAEI
+976 
-990 AITAG
+990 
-995 NGNYTVQVADNS
+995 
-1007 KVTASVVNNKVRIEA
+1007 
-1022 KAAGTT
+1022 
-1028 KVTVKDGQNKT
+1028 
-1039 AEITVTVNAFS
+1039 
-1050 LTLERTA
+1050 
-1057 LTINAGT
+1057 
-1064 TAEVA
+1064 
-1069 ITAGNGN
+1069 
-1076 YTLQV
+1076 
-1081 ADNSKVTAS
+1081 
-1090 VVNNKVR
+1090 
-1097 IEGKAAGTTKVTV
+1097 
-1110 KDSQNKTAEIT
+1110 
-1121 VTINPFNLSL
+1121 
-1131 ERNAL
+1131 
-1136 TINAGTTAEVAIFSG
+1136 
-1151 NGGYTVQ
+1151 
-1158 VADNSKVTASVVNNK
+1158 
-1173 VRIEGKAAGTTKVTV
+1173 
-1188 KDSQNKTAEISVT
+1188 SVT
-1201 VSPRNLTVEKMRVE
+1201 VSPRNLAVEKMRVE
-1215 LNAGANTLVTITNG
+1215 LNAGANTLVAITNG
-1229 NGGYTAL
+1229 NGGYTAV

-1243 TAQIEGNGVRITAK
+1243 TAQIEGNGIRITAK

-1277 VVVKPYNLTVDKTE
+1277 VVVRPYNLTVDKTE

-1302 AIRTGN
+1302 AIRSGN
-1308 GGYSVPMYDNTK
+1308 GGYSAPMYDNTK

-1340 SVTVKDS
+1340 SVIVKDS
-1347 QDKTVEIMVT
+1347 QDKTVEIIVT
-1357 VKGTDLELAQA
+1357 VKGADLELAKA
-1368 NVEVNVGATADVA
+1368 NVEVNVGATAEVA

-1391 SVINSSVATAEII
+1391 SVINSSVATAQII
-1404 GGNKVRIKGVGAGT
+1404 GGNKVRIEGKAAGT
-1418 TKVTIGDDQSKQAS
+1418 TKVTVGDDQAKQDF

-1444 LFDIVEGEDNE
+1444 LFDIVEGEDIE
-1455 YEDYQGER
+1455 EEDYKNER

-1468 GSASAIIG
+1468 GSASAISG
-1476 NIVLPARGTVLADSA
+1476 NIVLPARGTVLADNT
-1491 LEYSNVSS
+1491 LEYSSVSS

-1508 GEGALHSSPNL
+1508 GEGALHSSRNL
-1519 TKVLLR
+1519 TKVLLK
-1525 KVTKIKSMAFAECN
+1525 KVTKIKSMAFAECDK
-1539 NLKEVRCY
+1539 LKEVRCN
-1547 MNVPPTVKSDAFEGI
+1547 MNVPPTVESDAFDGI

-1573 KKGAYEAKKAFSSS
+1573 KKGAYEDVEAFSSN

>member
-115 EHITLLKGKTATR
+115 EHITLLKGNTATR

-149 IANNLLTIEAINK
+149 IANNLLTIEAISK

-189 ALSVATVALTKGE
+189 ALSVASVALTKGE

-301 KATATIVGDKV
+301 KAIATIVGDKV

-349 TALTINAGTTAEV
+349 TALTINAGA
-362 AIFSGNGG
+362 
-370 YTVQVADNNKVTASV
+370 
-385 VNNKVRI
+385 
-392 EAKAAGTTKVTV
+392 
-404 KDSQNKTAE
+404 
-413 ITVTVNAFSLTLER
+413 
-427 NAVEV
+427 
-432 NADAAVEVAITA
+432 
-444 GNGNYTLQVADNSKA
+444 
-459 TATIVGD
+459 
-466 KVRIEGK
+466 
-473 AAGTTKV
+473 
-480 TVKDSQNKTA
+480 
-490 EITVT
+490 
-495 VKPRGL
+495 
-501 SLERTA
+501 
-507 LTINAGTTAEVAIFS
+507 
-522 GNGGYTV
+522 
-529 QVADNSKVTA
+529 
-539 SVVNNK
+539 
-545 VRIEGKAAGTTK
+545 
-557 VTVKDNQNKTAEIT
+557 
-571 VTVNAF
+571 
-577 SLTLERNAVEL
+577 
-588 NPDDTAEV
+588 
-596 SITNGNGNYTLQVA
+596 
-610 DNSKA
+610 
-615 TATIVGNKVR
+615 
-625 IEGKA
+625 
-630 AGTTKVT
+630 
-637 VKDSQNKTAEIT
+637 
-649 VTVKPRGLSLERT
+649 
-662 ALTINA
+662 
-668 GTTAE
+668 TAE

-735 TLERNAVE
+735 TLER
-743 VNADAAV
+743 
-750 YVAIT
+750 
-755 AGNGNYTVQV
+755 
-765 ADNSKATA
+765 
-773 TISPTIVGDIVRIE
+773 
-787 GKAAGTT
+787 TT
-794 KVTVKDSQNKTAEI
+794 
-808 TVTVNAFSLTLER
+808 
-821 TALTINAGT
+821 
-830 TAEVAITA
+830 
-838 GNGNYTVQV
+838 
-847 ADNSKVTASVVN
+847 
-859 NKVHIEAKAAG
+859 
-870 TTKVIVKDSQNKT
+870 
-883 AEITVTV
+883 
-890 NAFSL
+890 
-895 TLERT
+895 
-900 TLTINAG
+900 
-907 TTAEVAITA
+907 
-916 GNGNYTLQV
+916 
-925 ADNSKV
+925 
-931 TASVVNNK
+931 
-939 VHIEAKAA
+939 
-947 GTTKVIVK
+947 
-955 DSQNKTA
+955 
-962 EITVT
+962 
-967 VKPRGLSLE
+967 
-976 RTALTINAGTTAEI
+976 
-990 AITAG
+990 
-995 NGNYTVQVADNS
+995 
-1007 KVTASVVNNKVRIEA
+1007 
-1022 KAAGTT
+1022 
-1028 KVTVKDGQNKT
+1028 
-1039 AEITVTVNAFS
+1039 
-1050 LTLERTA
+1050 

-1110 KDSQNKTAEIT
+1110 KDSQNKTAEI
-1121 VTINPFNLSL
+1121 
-1131 ERNAL
+1131 
-1136 TINAGTTAEVAIFSG
+1136 
-1151 NGGYTVQ
+1151 
-1158 VADNSKVTASVVNNK
+1158 
-1173 VRIEGKAAGTTKVTV
+1173 
-1188 KDSQNKTAEISVT
+1188 SVT
-1201 VSPRNLTVEKMRVE
+1201 VSPRNLAVEKMRVE
-1215 LNAGANTLVTITNG
+1215 LNAGANTLVAITNG
-1229 NGGYTAL
+1229 NGGYTAV

-1243 TAQIEGNGVRITAK
+1243 TAQIEGNGIRITAK

-1297 ATAEV
+1297 VTAEV
-1302 AIRTGN
+1302 AIRSGN
-1308 GGYSVPMYDNTK
+1308 GGYSAPMYDNTK

-1340 SVTVKDS
+1340 SVIVKDS
-1347 QDKTVEIMVT
+1347 QDKTVEIIVT
-1357 VKGTDLELAQA
+1357 VKGTDLELAKA
-1368 NVEVNVGATADVA
+1368 NVEVNVGATAEVA

-1391 SVINSSVATAEII
+1391 SVINSSVATAQII
-1404 GGNKVRIKGVGAGT
+1404 GGNKVRIEGKAAGT
-1418 TKVTIGDDQSKQAS
+1418 TKVIVGDDQAKQAF

-1444 LFDIVEGEDNE
+1444 LFDIVEGEDIE
-1455 YEDYQGER
+1455 EEDYKNER

-1468 GSASAIIG
+1468 GSASAISG
-1476 NIVLPARGTVLADSA
+1476 DIVLPARGTVLADNT
-1491 LEYSNVSS
+1491 LEYSSVSS

-1508 GEGALHSSPNL
+1508 GEGALHSSRNL
-1519 TKVLLR
+1519 TKVLLK
-1525 KVTKIKSMAFAECN
+1525 KVTKIKSMAFAECDK
-1539 NLKEVRCY
+1539 LKEVRCY
-1547 MNVPPTVKSDAFEGI
+1547 MNVPPTVESDAFDGI

-1573 KKGAYEAKKAFSSS
+1573 KKGAYEAVEAFSSS

>member
-73 SLVNNELTI
+73 TLVNNELTI

-115 EHITLLKGKTATR
+115 EHITLLKGNTATR

-257 LSVTVNALS
+257 LSVTVNA
-266 LALEKTTVEVNADAA
+266 
-281 VEVAIR
+281 
-287 SGNGNYTLQVADNS
+287 
-301 KATATIVGDKV
+301 
-312 RIEGK
+312 
-317 EAGTTK
+317 
-323 VTVKDSQNKTAE
+323 
-335 ITVTVKPRGLSLER
+335 
-349 TALTINAGTTAEV
+349 
-362 AIFSGNGG
+362 
-370 YTVQVADNNKVTASV
+370 
-385 VNNKVRI
+385 
-392 EAKAAGTTKVTV
+392 
-404 KDSQNKTAE
+404 
-413 ITVTVNAFSLTLER
+413 FSLTLER

-545 VRIEGKAAGTTK
+545 VRIEAKAAGTTK
-557 VTVKDNQNKTAEIT
+557 VTVKDGQNKTAEIT

-703 IEAKAAGT
+703 IEGKAAGT

-721 KTAEITVTVNAFSL
+721 KTAEI
-735 TLERNAVE
+735 
-743 VNADAAV
+743 
-750 YVAIT
+750 
-755 AGNGNYTVQV
+755 
-765 ADNSKATA
+765 
-773 TISPTIVGDIVRIE
+773 
-787 GKAAGTT
+787 
-794 KVTVKDSQNKTAEI
+794 
-808 TVTVNAFSLTLER
+808 
-821 TALTINAGT
+821 
-830 TAEVAITA
+830 
-838 GNGNYTVQV
+838 
-847 ADNSKVTASVVN
+847 
-859 NKVHIEAKAAG
+859 
-870 TTKVIVKDSQNKT
+870 
-883 AEITVTV
+883 
-890 NAFSL
+890 
-895 TLERT
+895 
-900 TLTINAG
+900 
-907 TTAEVAITA
+907 
-916 GNGNYTLQV
+916 
-925 ADNSKV
+925 
-931 TASVVNNK
+931 
-939 VHIEAKAA
+939 
-947 GTTKVIVK
+947 
-955 DSQNKTA
+955 
-962 EITVT
+962 
-967 VKPRGLSLE
+967 
-976 RTALTINAGTTAEI
+976 
-990 AITAG
+990 
-995 NGNYTVQVADNS
+995 
-1007 KVTASVVNNKVRIEA
+1007 
-1022 KAAGTT
+1022 
-1028 KVTVKDGQNKT
+1028 
-1039 AEITVTVNAFS
+1039 
-1050 LTLERTA
+1050 
-1057 LTINAGT
+1057 
-1064 TAEVA
+1064 
-1069 ITAGNGN
+1069 
-1076 YTLQV
+1076 
-1081 ADNSKVTAS
+1081 
-1090 VVNNKVR
+1090 
-1097 IEGKAAGTTKVTV
+1097 
-1110 KDSQNKTAEIT
+1110 
-1121 VTINPFNLSL
+1121 
-1131 ERNAL
+1131 
-1136 TINAGTTAEVAIFSG
+1136 
-1151 NGGYTVQ
+1151 
-1158 VADNSKVTASVVNNK
+1158 
-1173 VRIEGKAAGTTKVTV
+1173 
-1188 KDSQNKTAEISVT
+1188 SVT
-1201 VSPRNLTVEKMRVE
+1201 VSPRNLAVEKMRVE
-1215 LNAGANTLVTITNG
+1215 LNAGANTLVAITNG
-1229 NGGYTAL
+1229 NGGYTAV

-1243 TAQIEGNGVRITAK
+1243 TAQIEGNGIRITAK

-1277 VVVKPYNLTVDKTE
+1277 VVVRPYNLTVDKTE

-1302 AIRTGN
+1302 AIRSGN
-1308 GGYSVPMYDNTK
+1308 GGYSAPMYDNTK

-1340 SVTVKDS
+1340 SVIVKDS
-1347 QDKTVEIMVT
+1347 QDKTVEIIVT
-1357 VKGTDLELAQA
+1357 VKGADLELAKA
-1368 NVEVNVGATADVA
+1368 NVEVNVGATAEVA

-1391 SVINSSVATAEII
+1391 SVINSSVATAQII
-1404 GGNKVRIKGVGAGT
+1404 GGNKVRIEGKAAGT
-1418 TKVTIGDDQSKQAS
+1418 TKVTVGDDQAKQAF

-1444 LFDIVEGEDNE
+1444 LFDIVEGEDIE
-1455 YEDYQGER
+1455 EEDYKNER

-1468 GSASAIIG
+1468 GSASAISG
-1476 NIVLPARGTVLADSA
+1476 DIVLPARGTVLADNT
-1491 LEYSNVSS
+1491 LEYSSVSS

-1508 GEGALHSSPNL
+1508 GEGALHSSRNL

-1525 KVTKIKSMAFAECN
+1525 KVTKIKSMAFAECDK
-1539 NLKEVRCY
+1539 LKEVRCY
-1547 MNVPPTVKSDAFEGI
+1547 MNVPPTVESDAFDGI

-1573 KKGAYEAKKAFSSS
+1573 KKGAYEAVEAFSSS

>member
-73 SLVNNELTI
+73 TLVNNELTI

-93 VSDAKNRTA
+93 VSDAKNHTA

-115 EHITLLKGKTATR
+115 EHITLLKGNTATR

-149 IANNLLTIEAINK
+149 IANNLLTIEAISK

-225 AATVSGT
+225 AAIVSGT

-281 VEVAIR
+281 VEVAITA
-287 SGNGNYTLQVADNS
+287 GNGNYTLQVADNS

-317 EAGTTK
+317 AAGTTK

-362 AIFSGNGG
+362 TITAGNGN
-370 YTVQVADNNKVTASV
+370 YTVQVADNSKVTASV

-404 KDSQNKTAE
+404 KDGQNKTAE

-507 LTINAGTTAEVAIFS
+507 LTINAGTTAEVTITA
-522 GNGGYTV
+522 GNGNYTV

-557 VTVKDNQNKTAEIT
+557 VTVKDSQNKTAEIT

-649 VTVKPRGLSLERT
+649 VTVRAR
-662 ALTINA
+662 A
-668 GTTAE
+668 
-673 VAIFSGNGG
+673 
-682 YTVQVADNSKVT
+682 
-694 ASVVNNKVR
+694 
-703 IEAKAAGT
+703 
-711 TKVTVKDGQN
+711 
-721 KTAEITVTVNAFSL
+721 
-735 TLERNAVE
+735 
-743 VNADAAV
+743 
-750 YVAIT
+750 
-755 AGNGNYTVQV
+755 
-765 ADNSKATA
+765 
-773 TISPTIVGDIVRIE
+773 
-787 GKAAGTT
+787 
-794 KVTVKDSQNKTAEI
+794 
-808 TVTVNAFSLTLER
+808 LTLER

-895 TLERT
+895 TLER
-900 TLTINAG
+900 N
-907 TTAEVAITA
+907 
-916 GNGNYTLQV
+916 
-925 ADNSKV
+925 
-931 TASVVNNK
+931 
-939 VHIEAKAA
+939 
-947 GTTKVIVK
+947 
-955 DSQNKTA
+955 
-962 EITVT
+962 
-967 VKPRGLSLE
+967 
-976 RTALTINAGTTAEI
+976 
-990 AITAG
+990 
-995 NGNYTVQVADNS
+995 
-1007 KVTASVVNNKVRIEA
+1007 
-1022 KAAGTT
+1022 
-1028 KVTVKDGQNKT
+1028 
-1039 AEITVTVNAFS
+1039 
-1050 LTLERTA
+1050 A

-1173 VRIEGKAAGTTKVTV
+1173 VRIEAKAAGTTKVTV

-1215 LNAGANTLVTITNG
+1215 LNAGANTLVAITNG
-1229 NGGYTAL
+1229 NGGYTAV

-1243 TAQIEGNGVRITAK
+1243 MAQIEGNGIRITAK

-1277 VVVKPYNLTVDKTE
+1277 VVVKPYNLTVDKTK

-1297 ATAEV
+1297 ATEEV
-1302 AIRTGN
+1302 AIRSGN

-1340 SVTVKDS
+1340 SITVKDS
-1347 QDKTVEIMVT
+1347 QDKTVEIIVT
-1357 VKGTDLELAQA
+1357 VKGTDLELAKA
-1368 NVEVNVGATADVA
+1368 NVEVNVGATAEVA

-1391 SVINSSVATAEII
+1391 SVINSSVATAQII
-1404 GGNKVRIKGVGAGT
+1404 GGNKVRITGVGAGT
-1418 TKVTIGDDQSKQAS
+1418 TKVTVGDDQAKQAF

-1444 LFDIVEGEDNE
+1444 LFDIVEGEDIE
-1455 YEDYQGER
+1455 EEDYKNER

-1468 GSASAIIG
+1468 GSASAVSG
-1476 NIVLPARGTVLADSA
+1476 NIVLPARGTVLADNT
-1491 LEYSNVSS
+1491 LEYSSVSS

-1519 TKVLLR
+1519 TKVLLK
-1525 KVTKIKSMAFAECN
+1525 KVTKIKSMAFAECDK
-1539 NLKEVRCY
+1539 LKEVRCY
-1547 MNVPPTVKSDAFEGI
+1547 MNVPPTVESDAFDGI

-1573 KKGAYEAKKAFSSS
+1573 KKGAYEDVEAFSSS

>member
-73 SLVNNELTI
+73 TLVNNELTI

-93 VSDAKNRTA
+93 VSDAKNHTA

-115 EHITLLKGKTATR
+115 EHITLLKGNTATR

-149 IANNLLTIEAINK
+149 INNNLLTIEAISK

-189 ALSVATVALTKGE
+189 ALSETSVALTKGE

-215 TVSVADTAVA
+215 TVSIADTAVA

-242 TTKITVKDADDKTAE
+242 TTKITVKDAADKTAE
-257 LSVTVNALS
+257 LS
-266 LALEKTTVEVNADAA
+266 
-281 VEVAIR
+281 
-287 SGNGNYTLQVADNS
+287 
-301 KATATIVGDKV
+301 
-312 RIEGK
+312 
-317 EAGTTK
+317 
-323 VTVKDSQNKTAE
+323 
-335 ITVTVKPRGLSLER
+335 
-349 TALTINAGTTAEV
+349 
-362 AIFSGNGG
+362 
-370 YTVQVADNNKVTASV
+370 
-385 VNNKVRI
+385 
-392 EAKAAGTTKVTV
+392 
-404 KDSQNKTAE
+404 
-413 ITVTVNAFSLTLER
+413 VTVNAFSLTLER

-444 GNGNYTLQVADNSKA
+444 GNGNYTVQVADNSKA

-529 QVADNSKVTA
+529 QVADNSKVNA

-557 VTVKDNQNKTAEIT
+557 VTVKDSQNKTAEIT

-577 SLTLERNAVEL
+577 SLTLERNAVEV
-588 NPDDTAEV
+588 NVDAAVEVAITA
-596 SITNGNGNYTLQVA
+596 GNSNYTVQVA

-615 TATIVGNKVR
+615 TATIVGDKVR

-750 YVAIT
+750 EVAIT

-773 TISPTIVGDIVRIE
+773 TIVGDKVRIEGKAAGTTKVTVKDSQNKTAEITVTVKPHGLSLERTALTINAGTTAEVAIFSGNGGYTVQVADNSKVTASVVNNKVRIEAKSAGTTKVTVKDSQNKTAEITVTVNAFSLTLERNAVEVNADAAVEVAITAGNGNYTVQVADNSKATATIVGDKVRIEGKAAGTTKVTVKDSQNKTAEITVTVKPHGLSLERTALTINAGTTAEVAIFSGNGGYTVQVADNSKVTASVVNNKVRIEGKAAGTTKVTVKDGQNKTAEITVTVNAFSLTLERNAVELNPDDTAEVSITNGNGNYTLQVADNNKATATIVGNKVRIEGKAAGTTKVIVKDSQNKTAEITVTVRARALTLERTALTINAGTTAEVAITAGNGNYTVQVADNSKATATIVGDKVRIE

-821 TALTINAGT
+821 TT
-830 TAEVAITA
+830 
-838 GNGNYTVQV
+838 
-847 ADNSKVTASVVN
+847 
-859 NKVHIEAKAAG
+859 
-870 TTKVIVKDSQNKT
+870 
-883 AEITVTV
+883 
-890 NAFSL
+890 
-895 TLERT
+895 
-900 TLTINAG
+900 
-907 TTAEVAITA
+907 
-916 GNGNYTLQV
+916 
-925 ADNSKV
+925 
-931 TASVVNNK
+931 
-939 VHIEAKAA
+939 
-947 GTTKVIVK
+947 
-955 DSQNKTA
+955 
-962 EITVT
+962 
-967 VKPRGLSLE
+967 
-976 RTALTINAGTTAEI
+976 
-990 AITAG
+990 
-995 NGNYTVQVADNS
+995 
-1007 KVTASVVNNKVRIEA
+1007 
-1022 KAAGTT
+1022 
-1028 KVTVKDGQNKT
+1028 
-1039 AEITVTVNAFS
+1039 
-1050 LTLERTA
+1050 

-1136 TINAGTTAEVAIFSG
+1136 TINVGTTAEVAIFSG

-1201 VSPRNLTVEKMRVE
+1201 VSPRNLTVEKTRVE
-1215 LNAGANTLVTITNG
+1215 LNAGTNTLVAITNG

-1257 AAGTAKVTVKD
+1257 AAGTTKVTVKD

-1302 AIRTGN
+1302 AIRSGN

-1340 SVTVKDS
+1340 SITVKDS
-1347 QDKTVEIMVT
+1347 QDETVEIMVT
-1357 VKGTDLELAQA
+1357 VKGADLELAQA
-1368 NVEVNVGATADVA
+1368 NVEVNVGATAEVT

-1391 SVINSSVATAEII
+1391 SVINSSVATAQII
-1404 GGNKVRIKGVGAGT
+1404 GGNKVRITGKAPGT
-1418 TKVTIGDDQSKQAS
+1418 TKVIVGDDQAKQAL

-1444 LFDIVEGEDNE
+1444 LFDIVEGEENE

-1468 GSASAIIG
+1468 GSASAISG
-1476 NIVLPARGTVLADSA
+1476 NIVLPARGTVLADNT
-1491 LEYSNVSS
+1491 LEYSSVSS

>member
-73 SLVNNELTI
+73 TLVNNELTI

-93 VSDAKNRTA
+93 VSDAKNHTA

-115 EHITLLKGKTATR
+115 EHITLLKGNTATR
-128 TISFGN
+128 TVSFGN

-149 IANNLLTIEAINK
+149 IANNLLTIEAISK

-257 LSVTVNALS
+257 LSLTVNAFS
-266 LALEKTTVEVNADAA
+266 LTLERNTVEVNADAA
-281 VEVAIR
+281 VEVAITA
-287 SGNGNYTLQVADNS
+287 GNGNYTLQVADNS

-317 EAGTTK
+317 AAGTTK

-370 YTVQVADNNKVTASV
+370 YTVQVADNSKVTASV

-545 VRIEGKAAGTTK
+545 VRIEAKAAGTTK
-557 VTVKDNQNKTAEIT
+557 VTVKDSQNKTAEIT

-649 VTVKPRGLSLERT
+649 VTVK
-662 ALTINA
+662 
-668 GTTAE
+668 
-673 VAIFSGNGG
+673 
-682 YTVQVADNSKVT
+682 
-694 ASVVNNKVR
+694 
-703 IEAKAAGT
+703 
-711 TKVTVKDGQN
+711 
-721 KTAEITVTVNAFSL
+721 
-735 TLERNAVE
+735 
-743 VNADAAV
+743 
-750 YVAIT
+750 
-755 AGNGNYTVQV
+755 
-765 ADNSKATA
+765 
-773 TISPTIVGDIVRIE
+773 
-787 GKAAGTT
+787 
-794 KVTVKDSQNKTAEI
+794 
-808 TVTVNAFSLTLER
+808 
-821 TALTINAGT
+821 
-830 TAEVAITA
+830 
-838 GNGNYTVQV
+838 
-847 ADNSKVTASVVN
+847 
-859 NKVHIEAKAAG
+859 
-870 TTKVIVKDSQNKT
+870 
-883 AEITVTV
+883 
-890 NAFSL
+890 
-895 TLERT
+895 
-900 TLTINAG
+900 
-907 TTAEVAITA
+907 
-916 GNGNYTLQV
+916 
-925 ADNSKV
+925 
-931 TASVVNNK
+931 
-939 VHIEAKAA
+939 
-947 GTTKVIVK
+947 
-955 DSQNKTA
+955 
-962 EITVT
+962 
-967 VKPRGLSLE
+967 
-976 RTALTINAGTTAEI
+976 
-990 AITAG
+990 
-995 NGNYTVQVADNS
+995 
-1007 KVTASVVNNKVRIEA
+1007 
-1022 KAAGTT
+1022 
-1028 KVTVKDGQNKT
+1028 
-1039 AEITVTVNAFS
+1039 
-1050 LTLERTA
+1050 
-1057 LTINAGT
+1057 
-1064 TAEVA
+1064 
-1069 ITAGNGN
+1069 
-1076 YTLQV
+1076 
-1081 ADNSKVTAS
+1081 
-1090 VVNNKVR
+1090 
-1097 IEGKAAGTTKVTV
+1097 
-1110 KDSQNKTAEIT
+1110 
-1121 VTINPFNLSL
+1121 
-1131 ERNAL
+1131 
-1136 TINAGTTAEVAIFSG
+1136 
-1151 NGGYTVQ
+1151 
-1158 VADNSKVTASVVNNK
+1158 
-1173 VRIEGKAAGTTKVTV
+1173 
-1188 KDSQNKTAEISVT
+1188 
-1201 VSPRNLTVEKMRVE
+1201 
-1215 LNAGANTLVTITNG
+1215 GA
-1229 NGGYTAL
+1229 
-1236 SEDNNKV
+1236 
-1243 TAQIEGNGVRITAK
+1243 
-1257 AAGTAKVTVKD
+1257 
-1268 SANKQVEIV
+1268 
-1277 VVVKPYNLTVDKTE
+1277 
-1291 VEVNVG
+1291 
-1297 ATAEV
+1297 
-1302 AIRTGN
+1302 
-1308 GGYSVPMYDNTK
+1308 
-1320 VQVAIVGSTV
+1320 
-1330 RITGKAAGET
+1330 
-1340 SVTVKDS
+1340 
-1347 QDKTVEIMVT
+1347 
-1357 VKGTDLELAQA
+1357 DLELAKA
-1368 NVEVNVGATADVA
+1368 NVEVNVGATAEVA

-1391 SVINSSVATAEII
+1391 SVINSSVATAQII
-1404 GGNKVRIKGVGAGT
+1404 GGNKVRIEGKAAGT
-1418 TKVTIGDDQSKQAS
+1418 TKVTVGDDQAKQAF

-1444 LFDIVEGEDNE
+1444 LFDIVEGEDIE
-1455 YEDYQGER
+1455 EEDYKNER

-1468 GSASAIIG
+1468 GSASAISG
-1476 NIVLPARGTVLADSA
+1476 DIVLPARGTVLADNT
-1491 LEYSNVSS
+1491 LEYSSVSS

-1508 GEGALHSSPNL
+1508 GEGALHSSRNL

-1525 KVTKIKSMAFAECN
+1525 KVTKIKSMAFAECDK
-1539 NLKEVRCY
+1539 LKEVRCY
-1547 MNVPPTVKSDAFEGI
+1547 MNVPPTVESDAFDGI

-1573 KKGAYEAKKAFSSS
+1573 KKGAYEAVEAFSSS

>member
-47 EYEKVAIKTGNG
+47 EYEKVPIKTGNG

-93 VSDAKNRTA
+93 VSDAKNHTA

-115 EHITLLKGKTATR
+115 EHITLLKGNTATR
-128 TISFGN
+128 TVSFGN

-149 IANNLLTIEAINK
+149 IANNLLTIEAISK

-215 TVSVADTAVA
+215 TVSVVDTAVA

-257 LSVTVNALS
+257 LS
-266 LALEKTTVEVNADAA
+266 
-281 VEVAIR
+281 
-287 SGNGNYTLQVADNS
+287 
-301 KATATIVGDKV
+301 
-312 RIEGK
+312 
-317 EAGTTK
+317 
-323 VTVKDSQNKTAE
+323 
-335 ITVTVKPRGLSLER
+335 
-349 TALTINAGTTAEV
+349 
-362 AIFSGNGG
+362 
-370 YTVQVADNNKVTASV
+370 
-385 VNNKVRI
+385 
-392 EAKAAGTTKVTV
+392 
-404 KDSQNKTAE
+404 
-413 ITVTVNAFSLTLER
+413 VTVNAFSLTLER

-545 VRIEGKAAGTTK
+545 VRIEAKAAGTTK
-557 VTVKDNQNKTAEIT
+557 VTVKDSQNKTAEITVTVNAFSLTLERNAVEVNADAAVEVAITAGNGNYTVQVADNSKATATIVGDKVRIEGKAAGITKVTVKDSQNKTAEITVTVRARALTLERTALTINAGTTAEVAIFSGNGGYTVQVADNSKVTASVVNNKVRIEAKAAGTTKVTVKDGQNKTAEIT

-673 VAIFSGNGG
+673 VAITAGNGN
-682 YTVQVADNSKVT
+682 YTLQVADNSKVT

-703 IEAKAAGT
+703 IEG
-711 TKVTVKDGQN
+711 
-721 KTAEITVTVNAFSL
+721 
-735 TLERNAVE
+735 
-743 VNADAAV
+743 
-750 YVAIT
+750 
-755 AGNGNYTVQV
+755 
-765 ADNSKATA
+765 
-773 TISPTIVGDIVRIE
+773 
-787 GKAAGTT
+787 
-794 KVTVKDSQNKTAEI
+794 
-808 TVTVNAFSLTLER
+808 
-821 TALTINAGT
+821 
-830 TAEVAITA
+830 
-838 GNGNYTVQV
+838 
-847 ADNSKVTASVVN
+847 
-859 NKVHIEAKAAG
+859 KAAG
-870 TTKVIVKDSQNKT
+870 TTKVIVKDGQNKT

-939 VHIEAKAA
+939 VRIEAKAA
-947 GTTKVIVK
+947 GTTKVTVKDSQNKTAEITVTINPFNLSLERNALTINAGTTAEVAIFSGNGGYTVQVADNSKATATIVGDKVRIEGKAAGTTKVTVK

-967 VKPRGLSLE
+967 VRARALTLE
-976 RTALTINAGTTAEI
+976 RTTLTINAGTTADV
-990 AITAG
+990 AIIAG
-995 NGNYTVQVADNS
+995 NGNYTLQVADNS
-1007 KVTASVVNNKVRIEA
+1007 KATATIIGNKVRIEG

-1028 KVTVKDGQNKT
+1028 KVIVKDGQNKT

-1050 LTLERTA
+1050 LTLERTT

-1097 IEGKAAGTTKVTV
+1097 IEGKAAGTTKVIV
-1110 KDSQNKTAEIT
+1110 KDSQNKTAEII

-1188 KDSQNKTAEISVT
+1188 KDGQNKTAEISVT
-1201 VSPRNLTVEKMRVE
+1201 VSPRNLAVEKMRVE
-1215 LNAGANTLVTITNG
+1215 LNAGANTLVAITNG
-1229 NGGYTAL
+1229 NGGYTAV

-1243 TAQIEGNGVRITAK
+1243 TAQIEGNGIRITAK

-1277 VVVKPYNLTVDKTE
+1277 VVVRPYNLTVDKTE

-1302 AIRTGN
+1302 AIRSGN
-1308 GGYSVPMYDNTK
+1308 GGYSAPMYDNTK

-1340 SVTVKDS
+1340 SVIVKDS
-1347 QDKTVEIMVT
+1347 QDKTVEIIVT
-1357 VKGTDLELAQA
+1357 VKGADLELAKA
-1368 NVEVNVGATADVA
+1368 NVEVNVGATAEVA

-1391 SVINSSVATAEII
+1391 SVINSSVATAQII
-1404 GGNKVRIKGVGAGT
+1404 GGNKVRIEGKAAGT
-1418 TKVTIGDDQSKQAS
+1418 TKVTVGDDQAKQAF

-1444 LFDIVEGEDNE
+1444 LFDIVEGEDIE
-1455 YEDYQGER
+1455 EEDYKNER

-1468 GSASAIIG
+1468 GSASAISG
-1476 NIVLPARGTVLADSA
+1476 DIVLPARGTVLADSA
-1491 LEYSNVSS
+1491 LEYSSVSS

-1508 GEGALHSSPNL
+1508 GEGALHSSRNL

-1525 KVTKIKSMAFAECN
+1525 KVTKIKSMAFAECDK
-1539 NLKEVRCY
+1539 LKEVRCY
-1547 MNVPPTVKSDAFEGI
+1547 MNVPPTVESDAFDGI

-1573 KKGAYEAKKAFSSS
+1573 KKGAYEAVEAFSSS

>member
-301 KATATIVGDKV
+301 KVTASVVNNKV

-317 EAGTTK
+317 AAGTTK

-444 GNGNYTLQVADNSKA
+444 GNGNYT
-459 TATIVGD
+459 
-466 KVRIEGK
+466 
-473 AAGTTKV
+473 
-480 TVKDSQNKTA
+480 
-490 EITVT
+490 
-495 VKPRGL
+495 
-501 SLERTA
+501 
-507 LTINAGTTAEVAIFS
+507 
-522 GNGGYTV
+522 
-529 QVADNSKVTA
+529 
-539 SVVNNK
+539 
-545 VRIEGKAAGTTK
+545 
-557 VTVKDNQNKTAEIT
+557 
-571 VTVNAF
+571 
-577 SLTLERNAVEL
+577 
-588 NPDDTAEV
+588 
-596 SITNGNGNYTLQVA
+596 
-610 DNSKA
+610 
-615 TATIVGNKVR
+615 
-625 IEGKA
+625 
-630 AGTTKVT
+630 
-637 VKDSQNKTAEIT
+637 
-649 VTVKPRGLSLERT
+649 
-662 ALTINA
+662 
-668 GTTAE
+668 
-673 VAIFSGNGG
+673 
-682 YTVQVADNSKVT
+682 VQVADNSKVT

-703 IEAKAAGT
+703 IEA
-711 TKVTVKDGQN
+711 
-721 KTAEITVTVNAFSL
+721 
-735 TLERNAVE
+735 
-743 VNADAAV
+743 
-750 YVAIT
+750 
-755 AGNGNYTVQV
+755 
-765 ADNSKATA
+765 
-773 TISPTIVGDIVRIE
+773 
-787 GKAAGTT
+787 
-794 KVTVKDSQNKTAEI
+794 
-808 TVTVNAFSLTLER
+808 
-821 TALTINAGT
+821 
-830 TAEVAITA
+830 
-838 GNGNYTVQV
+838 
-847 ADNSKVTASVVN
+847 
-859 NKVHIEAKAAG
+859 
-870 TTKVIVKDSQNKT
+870 
-883 AEITVTV
+883 
-890 NAFSL
+890 
-895 TLERT
+895 
-900 TLTINAG
+900 
-907 TTAEVAITA
+907 
-916 GNGNYTLQV
+916 
-925 ADNSKV
+925 
-931 TASVVNNK
+931 
-939 VHIEAKAA
+939 
-947 GTTKVIVK
+947 
-955 DSQNKTA
+955 
-962 EITVT
+962 
-967 VKPRGLSLE
+967 
-976 RTALTINAGTTAEI
+976 
-990 AITAG
+990 
-995 NGNYTVQVADNS
+995 
-1007 KVTASVVNNKVRIEA
+1007 
-1022 KAAGTT
+1022 
-1028 KVTVKDGQNKT
+1028 
-1039 AEITVTVNAFS
+1039 
-1050 LTLERTA
+1050 
-1057 LTINAGT
+1057 
-1064 TAEVA
+1064 
-1069 ITAGNGN
+1069 
-1076 YTLQV
+1076 
-1081 ADNSKVTAS
+1081 
-1090 VVNNKVR
+1090 
-1097 IEGKAAGTTKVTV
+1097 
-1110 KDSQNKTAEIT
+1110 
-1121 VTINPFNLSL
+1121 
-1131 ERNAL
+1131 
-1136 TINAGTTAEVAIFSG
+1136 
-1151 NGGYTVQ
+1151 
-1158 VADNSKVTASVVNNK
+1158 
-1173 VRIEGKAAGTTKVTV
+1173 KAAGTTKVTV

-1368 NVEVNVGATADVA
+1368 NVEVNVGATTEVA

-1391 SVINSSVATAEII
+1391 SVINSSVATAQII
-1404 GGNKVRIKGVGAGT
+1404 GGNKVRIEGKAAGT
-1418 TKVTIGDDQSKQAS
+1418 TKVTVGDDQAKQAF

-1444 LFDIVEGEDNE
+1444 LFDIVEGEDIE
-1455 YEDYQGER
+1455 EEDYKNER

-1468 GSASAIIG
+1468 GSASAISG
-1476 NIVLPARGTVLADSA
+1476 DIVLPARGTVLADNT
-1491 LEYSNVSS
+1491 LEYSSVSS

-1508 GEGALHSSPNL
+1508 GEGALHSSRNL
-1519 TKVLLR
+1519 TKVLLK
-1525 KVTKIKSMAFAECN
+1525 KVTKIKSMAFAECDK
-1539 NLKEVRCY
+1539 LKEVRCN
-1547 MNVPPTVKSDAFEGI
+1547 MNVPPTVESDAFDGI

-1573 KKGAYEAKKAFSSS
+1573 KKGAYEAVEAFSSS

>member
-115 EHITLLKGKTATR
+115 EHITLLKGNTATR

-149 IANNLLTIEAINK
+149 IANNLLTIEAISK

-257 LSVTVNALS
+257 LSVTVNAFS
-266 LALEKTTVEVNADAA
+266 LTLERNAVEVNADAA

-287 SGNGNYTLQVADNS
+287 SGNGNYTVQVADNS

-335 ITVTVKPRGLSLER
+335 ITVTVRARALTLER

-362 AIFSGNGG
+362 AI
-370 YTVQVADNNKVTASV
+370 TA
-385 VNNKVRI
+385 
-392 EAKAAGTTKVTV
+392 
-404 KDSQNKTAE
+404 
-413 ITVTVNAFSLTLER
+413 
-427 NAVEV
+427 
-432 NADAAVEVAITA
+432 
-444 GNGNYTLQVADNSKA
+444 
-459 TATIVGD
+459 
-466 KVRIEGK
+466 
-473 AAGTTKV
+473 
-480 TVKDSQNKTA
+480 
-490 EITVT
+490 
-495 VKPRGL
+495 
-501 SLERTA
+501 
-507 LTINAGTTAEVAIFS
+507 
-522 GNGGYTV
+522 
-529 QVADNSKVTA
+529 
-539 SVVNNK
+539 
-545 VRIEGKAAGTTK
+545 
-557 VTVKDNQNKTAEIT
+557 
-571 VTVNAF
+571 
-577 SLTLERNAVEL
+577 
-588 NPDDTAEV
+588 
-596 SITNGNGNYTLQVA
+596 GNGNYTLQVA

-630 AGTTKVT
+630 AGTTKV
-637 VKDSQNKTAEIT
+637 
-649 VTVKPRGLSLERT
+649 
-662 ALTINA
+662 
-668 GTTAE
+668 
-673 VAIFSGNGG
+673 
-682 YTVQVADNSKVT
+682 
-694 ASVVNNKVR
+694 
-703 IEAKAAGT
+703 
-711 TKVTVKDGQN
+711 
-721 KTAEITVTVNAFSL
+721 
-735 TLERNAVE
+735 
-743 VNADAAV
+743 
-750 YVAIT
+750 
-755 AGNGNYTVQV
+755 
-765 ADNSKATA
+765 
-773 TISPTIVGDIVRIE
+773 
-787 GKAAGTT
+787 
-794 KVTVKDSQNKTAEI
+794 
-808 TVTVNAFSLTLER
+808 
-821 TALTINAGT
+821 
-830 TAEVAITA
+830 
-838 GNGNYTVQV
+838 
-847 ADNSKVTASVVN
+847 
-859 NKVHIEAKAAG
+859 
-870 TTKVIVKDSQNKT
+870 IVKDSQNKT
-883 AEITVTV
+883 AEITVIV

-925 ADNSKV
+925 ADNSKA
-931 TASVVNNK
+931 TA
-939 VHIEAKAA
+939 
-947 GTTKVIVK
+947 TIV
-955 DSQNKTA
+955 
-962 EITVT
+962 
-967 VKPRGLSLE
+967 G
-976 RTALTINAGTTAEI
+976 
-990 AITAG
+990 
-995 NGNYTVQVADNS
+995 
-1007 KVTASVVNNKVRIEA
+1007 NKVRIEA

-1028 KVTVKDGQNKT
+1028 KV
-1039 AEITVTVNAFS
+1039 I
-1050 LTLERTA
+1050 
-1057 LTINAGT
+1057 
-1064 TAEVA
+1064 
-1069 ITAGNGN
+1069 
-1076 YTLQV
+1076 
-1081 ADNSKVTAS
+1081 
-1090 VVNNKVR
+1090 
-1097 IEGKAAGTTKVTV
+1097 V

-1158 VADNSKVTASVVNNK
+1158 VADNSKATATIVGNK

-1201 VSPRNLTVEKMRVE
+1201 VSPRNLAVEKMRVE
-1215 LNAGANTLVTITNG
+1215 LNAGANTLVAITNG
-1229 NGGYTAL
+1229 NGGYTAV

-1243 TAQIEGNGVRITAK
+1243 TAQIEGNGIRITAK

-1277 VVVKPYNLTVDKTE
+1277 VVVRPYNLTVDKTE

-1302 AIRTGN
+1302 AIRSGN
-1308 GGYSVPMYDNTK
+1308 GGYSAPMYDNTK

-1340 SVTVKDS
+1340 SVTIKDS
-1347 QDKTVEIMVT
+1347 QNKTAEIIVT
-1357 VKGTDLELAQA
+1357 VKGADLELAQA
-1368 NVEVNVGATADVA
+1368 NVEVNVGATTEVA

-1391 SVINSSVATAEII
+1391 SVINSSVATAQII
-1404 GGNKVRIKGVGAGT
+1404 GGNKVRITGVGAGT
-1418 TKVTIGDDQSKQAS
+1418 TKVTVGDDQAKQAF

-1444 LFDIVEGEDNE
+1444 LFDIVEGEDIE
-1455 YEDYQGER
+1455 EEDYKNER

-1468 GSASAIIG
+1468 GSASAISG
-1476 NIVLPARGTVLADSA
+1476 NIVLPARGTVLADNT
-1491 LEYSNVSS
+1491 LEYSSVSS

-1508 GEGALHSSPNL
+1508 GEGALHSSRNL
-1519 TKVLLR
+1519 TKVLLK
-1525 KVTKIKSMAFAECN
+1525 KVTKIKSMAFAECDK
-1539 NLKEVRCY
+1539 LKEVRCY
-1547 MNVPPTVKSDAFEGI
+1547 MNVPPTVESDAFDGI

-1573 KKGAYEAKKAFSSS
+1573 KKGAYEAVEAFSSS